1 MTIRIFPSRLPG
13 ELLEKHEHGTLTLH
27 DWMLKN
33 VKDYAEATK
42 HPIAV
47 ELNGKPLPLNEW
59 PLCLLKPE
67 SDIKMFPV
75 PYGTGLEIAAWAAIA
90 VAVASAA
97 YSIYMMST
105 MDKGGG
111 YSSTNGLG
119 LDLNPAKA
127 NTAKLGDAIREL
139 FGRYR
144 IYPDYVVQPVTRFD
158 PNDPTRMI
166 VEMLVCLGVGNIA
179 FTNGDIRVGS
189 SPATSLGAKFS
200 YNVFS
205 PGADVS
211 GDHRSENWFNSTEV
225 GGTSS
230 GSGLDLAQTSPDS
243 SDIDADSMT
252 VSGPLVSF
260 SGLIDDNPPSG
271 GGIGTLPEINT
282 LPDSWVPGAIVTLNA
297 PANYLVSTSSGY
309 SVIASDTLAE
319 LEPYSGMPVTLAIN
333 GADYDLFIAA
343 YTPHQNAVPG
353 VGGTAASLRGNAAPT
368 TYDFSVSGET
378 FDLHWQGI
386 TYTISLVAN
395 YGTMPDMLVAI
406 NGGLTG
412 SGLIAHD
419 DAGVVRIVEISSP
432 WNGGSI
438 TSSALPISVFGG
450 APVFTAGTA
459 STGGSPAITA
469 NVTLAYG
476 SASGE
481 AFSGIPEGTQRMSL
495 AHQGG
500 EYQIIEVDGVS
511 ASVTRLVG
519 GVVDSSWPGFSTRT
533 MIDYSATGISDNDS
547 WMGPFLACPDNEVV
561 NAFEVN
567 FSFPSG
573 ICGFDSKGKK
583 RIRHCEWEI
592 QYRVYGSGAG
602 WTSKQGVYA
611 LQNVNGLGF
620 TERFDLEAPGL
631 VEVRCRRRNEQ
642 GSNNARDSMFWHA
655 LRGRLLARPSSYA
668 GVMLMAATVETGGVL
683 AAQSDRRVSVV
694 GTRIYETGA
703 ARSISGALYHVGNSL
718 GLAMDAEAIDVLE
731 STYWTPGSEYFDYA
745 TGDSI
750 SSLEMLQKIT
760 NAGKSYFLLS
770 DGLASVGREGIK
782 NWSGIIS
789 PHEMTE
795 ELQTTFSA
803 PSADDYDGVDV
814 TYINGTSWAEETVQ
828 CRTPDNPTPMKV
840 EKYTLDGVLDPDR
853 AYRIGMRRLMKYLH
867 QRLGHTTSTELDA
880 LVYQFGDRIL
890 LTDDIPGNKTVSSL
904 VVDMTTDGGQTTFL
918 VTESLDWSFE
928 NPRAILR
935 YQNGSASALLVATRV
950 GDYELTVPWQPAFD
964 DILLDDPCIEPPRL
978 IFCSSTRSFYD
989 AIFDEIGS
997 PSDGTCAITARQYSE
1012 IFYQYDNATYF
1023 GDVS

>member
-1 MTIRIFPSRLPG
+1 MTIRIYPSRLPG
-13 ELLEKHEHGTLTLH
+13 EPLERHEHGTLTLH

-33 VKDYAEATK
+33 VKDYAESTK

-47 ELNGKPLPLNEW
+47 ELNGKPLPPKEW

-189 SPATSLGAKFS
+189 SPATSLGTKFS

-230 GSGLDLAQTSPDS
+230 GSGLDMAQTSPDS
-243 SDIDADSMT
+243 TDITADSMT
-252 VSGPLVSF
+252 VSGPSVTF
-260 SGLIDDNPPSG
+260 SGLHDDNNDDEENA
-271 GGIGTLPEINT
+271 LPE
-282 LPDSWVPGAIVTLNA
+282 SWVEGALVTITA
-297 PANYLVSTSSGY
+297 PANFAVSTSSGF
-309 SVIASDTLAE
+309 SVLASNTLSE
-319 LEPYSGMPVTLAIN
+319 LNPSTGMPVTLEIN
-333 GADYDLFIAA
+333 GSEYDLFIATF
-343 YTPHQNAVPG
+343 TPGQDAVPG
-353 VGGTAASLRGNAAPT
+353 VGGTASVLRGNAAPT
-368 TYDFSVSGET
+368 TYDFSVTSQT
-378 FDLHWQGI
+378 FTLTWQEVA
-386 TYTISLVAN
+386 YTVSLVAN
-395 YGTMPDMLVAI
+395 YGTMSGMLAAI
-406 NGGLTG
+406 NEGING

-419 DAGVVRIVEISSP
+419 DGGVVRIVEISSP
-432 WNGGSI
+432 WRGGSI
-438 TSSALPISVFGG
+438 TSSSLPVSVFGDN
-450 APVFTAGTA
+450 PDFTSGTA
-459 STGGSPAITA
+459 SSGGSPAITS

-476 SASGE
+476 SAAGA
-481 AFSGIPEGTQRMSL
+481 AFSGIPEGTQRLSL
-495 AHQGG
+495 AHRGN
-500 EYQIIEVDGVS
+500 EYRISEADGTTATVQRIIDGAVD
-511 ASVTRLVG
+511 AY
-519 GVVDSSWPGFSTRT
+519 WPGFSPRT
-533 MIDYSATGISDNDS
+533 MIDYAATGINDNNT
-547 WMGPFLACPDNEVV
+547 WMGPFLACPENEVV
-561 NAFEVN
+561 DAFEVN

-592 QYRVYGSGAG
+592 QYRVYGSGTG
-602 WTSKQGVYA
+602 WASKQGVYA

-620 TERFDLEAPGL
+620 TERIDLDSPGL

-668 GVMLMAATVETGGVL
+668 GVTLMAATVETGGVL

-703 ARSISGALYHVGNSL
+703 ARSISGALYHVGDSL
-718 GLAMDAEAIDVLE
+718 GLAMDTEAIDVLE
-731 STYWTPGSEYFDYA
+731 STYWAPGSEYFDYA

-750 SSLEMLQKIT
+750 SALEMLQKIT

-770 DGLASVGREGIK
+770 DGLASVGREGVK
-782 NWSGIIS
+782 NWAGIIS

-814 TYINGTSWAEETVQ
+814 TYINGTTWAEETVQ
-828 CRTPDNPTPMKV
+828 CRTPDNPTPRKV
-840 EKYTLDGVLDPDR
+840 EKYTLDGVLDPNR

-904 VVDMTTDGGQTTFL
+904 VVDMSTDGGQTTFS
-918 VTESLDWSFE
+918 VTEPLDWSFD
-928 NPRAILR
+928 NPRAIVR
-935 YQNGSASALLVATRV
+935 YQDGSASGLLVVTRV
-950 GDYELTVPWQPAFD
+950 GDYELSVPWQASFD
-964 DILLDDPCIEPPRL
+964 DIVLEDPYIEPPRL
-978 IFCSSTRSFYD
+978 IFCNSTRSYYD

-997 PSDGTCAITARQYSE
+997 PSDGTCSITARQYSE
-1012 IFYQYDNATYF
+1012 IFYQYDDAIYPGNVA
-1023 GDVS
+1023 

>member
-1 MTIRIFPSRLPG
+1 MTIRIYPSRLPG
-13 ELLEKHEHGTLTLH
+13 EPLEKHEHGTLTLH

-33 VKDYAEATK
+33 VADYSKAKT

-47 ELNGKPLPLNEW
+47 EVNGQAVPQNEW
-59 PLCLLKPE
+59 ALCLLKPE
-67 SDIKMFPV
+67 SDVKIYPV
-75 PYGTGLEIAAWAAIA
+75 PYGTGLEIAAWVAIS
-90 VAVASAA
+90 VAIASAA

-127 NTAKLGDAIREL
+127 NTAKLGDPIREL

-144 IYPDYVVQPVTRFD
+144 FYPDYVVQPVTRFD
-158 PNDPTRMI
+158 PDDPTRMT
-166 VEMLVCLGVGNIA
+166 VEMLICLGVGDIA

-189 SPATSLGAKFS
+189 SPVTALGSKFT
-200 YNVFS
+200 YNVFP

-211 GDHRSENWFNSTEV
+211 GDRRSENWFNSTEV

-230 GSGLDLAQTSPDS
+230 GSGLDMAQTSPDS
-243 SDIDADSMT
+243 TDITADSMT
-252 VSGPLVSF
+252 VSGASVTF
-260 SGLIDDNPPSG
+260 SGLHDDNNDDEEDA
-271 GGIGTLPEINT
+271 LPE
-282 LPDSWVPGAIVTLNA
+282 SWVEGALVTITA
-297 PANYLVSTSSGY
+297 PANFAISTSSGF
-309 SVIASDTLAE
+309 SVLMSDTLVE
-319 LEPYSGMPVTLAIN
+319 LNPSTGMPVTLEIN
-333 GADYDLFIAA
+333 GSEYDLFIAT
-343 YTPHQNAVPG
+343 YTPGQAAVPG
-353 VGGTAASLRGNAAPT
+353 VGGTAAVLRGNAAPT
-368 TYDFSVSGET
+368 TYDFSITGQT
-378 FDLHWQGI
+378 FTLTWHAT
-386 TYTISLVAN
+386 TYTVSLVAD
-395 YGTMPDMLVAI
+395 YGTMSGLLAAI

-412 SGLIAHD
+412 SGLVAHD
-419 DAGVVRIVEISSP
+419 DGGVVRIVEISSP
-432 WNGGSI
+432 WRGGSI
-438 TSSALPISVFGG
+438 TASPLPVSVFGDS
-450 APVFTAGTA
+450 PEFTAGTA
-459 STGGSPAITA
+459 SSGGTPAITA

-476 SASGE
+476 SAAGA
-481 AFSGIPEGTQRMSL
+481 AFSGIPEGTQRL
-495 AHQGG
+495 ALSHRGN
-500 EYQIIEVDGVS
+500 EYRIAEADGTTATVQRIIDGAVD
-511 ASVTRLVG
+511 AY
-519 GVVDSSWPGFSTRT
+519 WPGFSPRT
-533 MIDYSATGISDNDS
+533 MIDYAATGINDNNT
-547 WMGPFLACPDNEVV
+547 WMGPFLACPENEVV
-561 NAFEVN
+561 DAFEVN

-592 QYRVYGSGAG
+592 QYRVYDSGSG
-602 WTSKQGVYA
+602 WTSRQGVYA

-620 TERFDLEAPGL
+620 TERFNLDVPGL

-668 GVMLMAATVETGGVL
+668 GVTLMAATVETGGVL

-703 ARSISGALYHVGNSL
+703 ARSISGALYHVGDSL
-718 GLAMDAEAIDVLE
+718 GLAIDTEAIDVLE
-731 STYWTPGSEYFDYA
+731 STYWAPGSEYFDYA

-750 SSLEMLQKIT
+750 SALEMLQKIT

-770 DGLASVGREGIK
+770 DGLASVGREGVK
-782 NWSGIIS
+782 NWAGIIS

-814 TYINGTSWAEETVQ
+814 TYINGTTWAEETVQ
-828 CRTPDNPTPMKV
+828 CRTPDNPTPRKV
-840 EKYTLDGVLDPDR
+840 EKYTLDGVLDPNR

-904 VVDMTTDGGQTTFL
+904 VVDMSTDGGQTTFS
-918 VTESLDWSFE
+918 VTEPLDWSFD
-928 NPRAILR
+928 NPRAIVR
-935 YQNGSASALLVATRV
+935 YQDGSASGLLVVTRV
-950 GDYELTVPWQPAFD
+950 GDYELSVPWQASFD
-964 DILLDDPCIEPPRL
+964 DIVLEDPYIEPPRL
-978 IFCSSTRSFYD
+978 IFCNSTRSYYD

-997 PSDGTCAITARQYSE
+997 PSDGTCSITARQYSE
-1012 IFYQYDNATYF
+1012 IFYQYDDAIYPGNVA
-1023 GDVS
+1023 

>member
-1 MTIRIFPSRLPG
+1 MTIRIYPSRLPG
-13 ELLEKHEHGTLTLH
+13 EPLETHEHGSLTLH

-33 VKDYAEATK
+33 VKDYAESTK

-47 ELNGKPLPLNEW
+47 ELNGKPLPPNEW

-189 SPATSLGAKFS
+189 SPATSLGTKFS

-230 GSGLDLAQTSPDS
+230 GSGLDMAQTSPDS
-243 SDIDADSMT
+243 TDITADSMT
-252 VSGPLVSF
+252 VSGPSVTF
-260 SGLIDDNPPSG
+260 SGLHDDNNDDEENA
-271 GGIGTLPEINT
+271 LPE
-282 LPDSWVPGAIVTLNA
+282 SWVEGALVTITA
-297 PANYLVSTSSGY
+297 PANFAVSTSSGF
-309 SVIASDTLAE
+309 SVLASNTLSE
-319 LEPYSGMPVTLAIN
+319 LNPSTGMPVTLEIN
-333 GADYDLFIAA
+333 GSEYDLFIATF
-343 YTPHQNAVPG
+343 TPGQDAVPG
-353 VGGTAASLRGNAAPT
+353 VGGTASVLRGNAAPT
-368 TYDFSVSGET
+368 TYDFSVTSQT
-378 FDLHWQGI
+378 FTLTWQGVA
-386 TYTISLVAN
+386 YTVSLVAN
-395 YGTMPDMLVAI
+395 YGTMSGMLAAI
-406 NGGLTG
+406 NEGITG

-419 DAGVVRIVEISSP
+419 DGGVVRIVEISSP
-432 WNGGSI
+432 WRGGSI
-438 TSSALPISVFGG
+438 TSSSLPVSVFGDN
-450 APVFTAGTA
+450 PDSTSGTA
-459 STGGSPAITA
+459 SSGGSPAITS

-476 SASGE
+476 SASGA
-481 AFSGIPEGTQRMSL
+481 AFSGIPEGTQRLSL
-495 AHQGG
+495 AHRGN
-500 EYQIIEVDGVS
+500 EYRISEADGTTATVQRIIDGAVD
-511 ASVTRLVG
+511 AY
-519 GVVDSSWPGFSTRT
+519 WPGFSPRT
-533 MIDYSATGISDNDS
+533 MIDYAASGINDNNT
-547 WMGPFLACPDNEVV
+547 WMGPFLACPENEVV
-561 NAFEVN
+561 DAFEVN

-592 QYRVYGSGAG
+592 QYRVYGSGTG

-620 TERFDLEAPGL
+620 TERIDLDSPGL

-668 GVMLMAATVETGGVL
+668 GVTLMAATVETGGVL

-703 ARSISGALYHVGNSL
+703 ARSISGALYHVGDSL
-718 GLAMDAEAIDVLE
+718 GLAMDTEAIDVLE
-731 STYWTPGSEYFDYA
+731 STYWAPGSEYFDYA

-750 SSLEMLQKIT
+750 SALEMLQKIT

-770 DGLASVGREGIK
+770 DGLASVGREGVK

-795 ELQTTFSA
+795 ELQTSFSA

-814 TYINGTSWAEETVQ
+814 TYINGTTWAEETVQ
-828 CRTPDNPTPMKV
+828 CRTPDNPTPRKV
-840 EKYTLDGVLDPDR
+840 EKYTLDGVLDPNR

-904 VVDMTTDGGQTTFL
+904 VVDMSTDGGQTTFS
-918 VTESLDWSFE
+918 VTEPLDWSFD
-928 NPRAILR
+928 NPRAIVR
-935 YQNGSASALLVATRV
+935 YQDGSASGLLVVTQV
-950 GDYELTVPWQPAFD
+950 GDYELSVPWQASFD
-964 DILLDDPCIEPPRL
+964 DIVLEDPYIEPPRL
-978 IFCSSTRSFYD
+978 IFCNSTRSYYD

-997 PSDGTCAITARQYSE
+997 PSDGTCSITARQYSE
-1012 IFYQYDNATYF
+1012 IFYQYDDAIYPGNVA
-1023 GDVS
+1023 

>member
-1 MTIRIFPSRLPG
+1 MTIRIYPSRLPG
-13 ELLEKHEHGTLTLH
+13 EPLERHEHGTLTLH

-33 VKDYAEATK
+33 VKDYAESTK

-47 ELNGKPLPLNEW
+47 ELNGKPLPPNEW

-189 SPATSLGAKFS
+189 SPATSLGTKFS

-230 GSGLDLAQTSPDS
+230 GSGLDMAQTSPDS
-243 SDIDADSMT
+243 TDITADSMT
-252 VSGPLVSF
+252 VSGPSVTF
-260 SGLIDDNPPSG
+260 SGLHDDNNDDEENA
-271 GGIGTLPEINT
+271 LPE
-282 LPDSWVPGAIVTLNA
+282 SWVEGALVTITA
-297 PANYLVSTSSGY
+297 PANFAVSTSSGF
-309 SVIASDTLAE
+309 SVLASNTLSE
-319 LEPYSGMPVTLAIN
+319 LNPFTGMPVTLEIN
-333 GADYDLFIAA
+333 GSEYDLFIATF
-343 YTPHQNAVPG
+343 TPGQDAVPG
-353 VGGTAASLRGNAAPT
+353 VGGTASVLRGNAAPT
-368 TYDFSVSGET
+368 TYDFSVTSQT
-378 FDLHWQGI
+378 FTLTWQEVA
-386 TYTISLVAN
+386 YTVSLVAN
-395 YGTMPDMLVAI
+395 YGTMSGLLAAI

-412 SGLIAHD
+412 SGLVAHD
-419 DAGVVRIVEISSP
+419 DGGVVRIVEISSP
-432 WNGGSI
+432 WRGGSI
-438 TSSALPISVFGG
+438 TSSSFPVSVFGDN
-450 APVFTAGTA
+450 PDSTSGTA
-459 STGGSPAITA
+459 SSGGSPAITS

-476 SASGE
+476 SAAGA
-481 AFSGIPEGTQRMSL
+481 AFSGIPEGTQRLSL
-495 AHQGG
+495 AHRGN
-500 EYQIIEVDGVS
+500 EYRISEADGTTATVQRIIDGAVD
-511 ASVTRLVG
+511 AY
-519 GVVDSSWPGFSTRT
+519 WPGFSPRT
-533 MIDYSATGISDNDS
+533 MIDYAATGINDNNT
-547 WMGPFLACPDNEVV
+547 WMGPFLACPENEVV
-561 NAFEVN
+561 DAFEVN

-592 QYRVYGSGAG
+592 QYRVYGSGTG

-620 TERFDLEAPGL
+620 TERIDLDSPGL

-668 GVMLMAATVETGGVL
+668 GVTLMAATVETGGVL

-694 GTRIYETGA
+694 GTRIYATGA
-703 ARSISGALYHVGNSL
+703 ARSISGALYHVGDSL
-718 GLAMDAEAIDVLE
+718 GLAMDTEAIDVLE
-731 STYWTPGSEYFDYA
+731 STYWAPGSEYFDYA

-750 SSLEMLQKIT
+750 SALEMLQKIT

-770 DGLASVGREGIK
+770 DGLASVGREGVK
-782 NWSGIIS
+782 NWAGIIS

-814 TYINGTSWAEETVQ
+814 TYINGTTWAEETVQ
-828 CRTPDNPTPMKV
+828 CRTPDNPTPRKV
-840 EKYTLDGVLDPDR
+840 EKYTLDGVLDPNR

-904 VVDMTTDGGQTTFL
+904 VVDMSTDGGQTTFS
-918 VTESLDWSFE
+918 VTEPLDWSFE
-928 NPRAILR
+928 NPRAIVR
-935 YQNGSASALLVATRV
+935 YQDGSASGLLVVTRV
-950 GDYELTVPWQPAFD
+950 GDYELSVPWQASFD
-964 DILLDDPCIEPPRL
+964 DIVLEDPYIEPPRL
-978 IFCSSTRSFYD
+978 IFCNSTRSYYD

-1012 IFYQYDNATYF
+1012 IFYQYDDAIYPGNVA
-1023 GDVS
+1023 

>member
-1 MTIRIFPSRLPG
+1 MTIRIYPSRLPG
-13 ELLEKHEHGTLTLH
+13 EPLETHEHGSLTLH

-33 VKDYAEATK
+33 VKDYAESTK

-47 ELNGKPLPLNEW
+47 ELNGKPLPPNEW

-189 SPATSLGAKFS
+189 SPATSLGTKFS

-230 GSGLDLAQTSPDS
+230 GSGLDMAQTSPDS
-243 SDIDADSMT
+243 TDITADSMT
-252 VSGPLVSF
+252 VSGPSVTF
-260 SGLIDDNPPSG
+260 SGLHDDNNDDEENA
-271 GGIGTLPEINT
+271 LPE
-282 LPDSWVPGAIVTLNA
+282 SWVEGALVTITA
-297 PANYLVSTSSGY
+297 PANFAVSTSSGF
-309 SVIASDTLAE
+309 SVLASNTLSE
-319 LEPYSGMPVTLAIN
+319 LNPSTGMPVTLEIN
-333 GADYDLFIAA
+333 GSEYDLFIATF
-343 YTPHQNAVPG
+343 TPGQDAVPG
-353 VGGTAASLRGNAAPT
+353 VGGTASVLRGNAAPT
-368 TYDFSVSGET
+368 TYDFSVTSQT
-378 FDLHWQGI
+378 FILTWQGVA
-386 TYTISLVAN
+386 YTVSLVAN
-395 YGTMPDMLVAI
+395 YGTMSGMLAAI

-412 SGLIAHD
+412 SGLVAHD
-419 DAGVVRIVEISSP
+419 DGGVVRIVEISSP
-432 WNGGSI
+432 WRGGSI
-438 TSSALPISVFGG
+438 TSSSLPVSVFGDN
-450 APVFTAGTA
+450 PEFTSGTA
-459 STGGSPAITA
+459 SSGGSPAVTS

-476 SASGE
+476 SAAGA
-481 AFSGIPEGTQRMSL
+481 AFSGIPEGTQRLSL
-495 AHQGG
+495 AHRGN
-500 EYQIIEVDGVS
+500 EYRISEADGTTATVQRIIDGAVD
-511 ASVTRLVG
+511 AY
-519 GVVDSSWPGFSTRT
+519 WPGFSPRT
-533 MIDYSATGISDNDS
+533 MIDYAATGINDNNT
-547 WMGPFLACPDNEVV
+547 WMGPFLACPENEVV
-561 NAFEVN
+561 DAFEVN

-592 QYRVYGSGAG
+592 QYRVYGSGTG

-620 TERFDLEAPGL
+620 TERIDLDSPGL

-668 GVMLMAATVETGGVL
+668 GVTLMAATVETGGVL

-703 ARSISGALYHVGNSL
+703 ARSISGALYHVGDSL
-718 GLAMDAEAIDVLE
+718 GLAMDTEAIDVLE
-731 STYWTPGSEYFDYA
+731 STYWAPGSEYFDYA

-750 SSLEMLQKIT
+750 SALEMLQKIT

-770 DGLASVGREGIK
+770 DGLASVGREGVK
-782 NWSGIIS
+782 NWAGIIS

-814 TYINGTSWAEETVQ
+814 TYINGTTWAEETVQ
-828 CRTPDNPTPMKV
+828 CRTPDNPTPRKV
-840 EKYTLDGVLDPDR
+840 EKYTLDGVLDPNR

-904 VVDMTTDGGQTTFL
+904 VVDMSTDGGQTTFS
-918 VTESLDWSFE
+918 VTEPLDWSFD
-928 NPRAILR
+928 NPRAIVR
-935 YQNGSASALLVATRV
+935 YQDGSASGLLVVTRV
-950 GDYELTVPWQPAFD
+950 GDYELSVPWQASFD
-964 DILLDDPCIEPPRL
+964 DIVLEDPYIEPPRL
-978 IFCSSTRSFYD
+978 IFCNSTRSYYD

-997 PSDGTCAITARQYSE
+997 PSDGTCSITARQYSE
-1012 IFYQYDNATYF
+1012 IFYQYDDAIYPGNVA
-1023 GDVS
+1023 

>member
-1 MTIRIFPSRLPG
+1 MTIRIYPSRLPG
-13 ELLEKHEHGTLTLH
+13 EPLETHEHGSLTLH

-33 VKDYAEATK
+33 VKDYAESTK

-47 ELNGKPLPLNEW
+47 ELNGKPLPPNEW

-189 SPATSLGAKFS
+189 SPATSLGTKFS

-230 GSGLDLAQTSPDS
+230 GSGLDMAQTSPDS
-243 SDIDADSMT
+243 TDITADSMT
-252 VSGPLVSF
+252 VSGPSVTF
-260 SGLIDDNPPSG
+260 SGLHDDNNDDEENA
-271 GGIGTLPEINT
+271 LPE
-282 LPDSWVPGAIVTLNA
+282 SWVEGALVTITA
-297 PANYLVSTSSGY
+297 PANFAVSTSSGF
-309 SVIASDTLAE
+309 SVLASNTLSE
-319 LEPYSGMPVTLAIN
+319 LNPSTGMPVTLEIN
-333 GADYDLFIAA
+333 GSEYDLFIATF
-343 YTPHQNAVPG
+343 TPGQDAVPG
-353 VGGTAASLRGNAAPT
+353 VGGTASVLRGNAAPT
-368 TYDFSVSGET
+368 TYDFSVTSQT
-378 FDLHWQGI
+378 FTLTWQGVA
-386 TYTISLVAN
+386 YTVSLVAN
-395 YGTMPDMLVAI
+395 YGTMSGMLAAI
-406 NGGLTG
+406 NEGITG

-419 DAGVVRIVEISSP
+419 DGGVVRIVEISSP
-432 WNGGSI
+432 WRGGSI
-438 TSSALPISVFGG
+438 TSSSLPVSVFGDN
-450 APVFTAGTA
+450 PDSTSGTA
-459 STGGSPAITA
+459 SSGGSPAITS

-476 SASGE
+476 SASGA
-481 AFSGIPEGTQRMSL
+481 AFSGIPEGTQRLSL
-495 AHQGG
+495 AHRGN
-500 EYQIIEVDGVS
+500 EYRISEADGTTATVQRIIDGAVD
-511 ASVTRLVG
+511 AY
-519 GVVDSSWPGFSTRT
+519 WPGFSPRT
-533 MIDYSATGISDNDS
+533 MIDYAATGINDNNT
-547 WMGPFLACPDNEVV
+547 WMGPFLACPENEVV
-561 NAFEVN
+561 DAFEVN

-592 QYRVYGSGAG
+592 QYRVYGSGTG

-620 TERFDLEAPGL
+620 TERIDLDSPGL

-668 GVMLMAATVETGGVL
+668 GVTLMAATVETGGVL

-703 ARSISGALYHVGNSL
+703 ARSISGALYHVGDSL
-718 GLAMDAEAIDVLE
+718 GLAMDTEAIDVLE
-731 STYWTPGSEYFDYA
+731 STYWAPGSEYFDYA

-750 SSLEMLQKIT
+750 SALEMLQKIT

-770 DGLASVGREGIK
+770 DGLASVGREGVK

-795 ELQTTFSA
+795 ELQTSFSA

-814 TYINGTSWAEETVQ
+814 TYINGTTWAEETVQ
-828 CRTPDNPTPMKV
+828 CRTPDNPTPRKV
-840 EKYTLDGVLDPDR
+840 EKYTLDGVLDPNR

-904 VVDMTTDGGQTTFL
+904 VVDMSTDGGQTTFS
-918 VTESLDWSFE
+918 VTEPLDWSFD
-928 NPRAILR
+928 NPRAIVR
-935 YQNGSASALLVATRV
+935 YQDGSASGLLVVTRV
-950 GDYELTVPWQPAFD
+950 GDYELSVPWQASFD
-964 DILLDDPCIEPPRL
+964 DIVLEDPYIEPPRL
-978 IFCSSTRSFYD
+978 IFCNSTRSYYD

-1012 IFYQYDNATYF
+1012 IFYQYDDAIYPGNVA
-1023 GDVS
+1023 

>member
-13 ELLEKHEHGTLTLH
+13 EPLEKHEHGTLTLH

-33 VKDYAEATK
+33 VKDYSTATT

-47 ELNGKPLPLNEW
+47 EINGKPLPLNQW
-59 PLCLLKPE
+59 PLCLLKAD
-67 SDIKMFPV
+67 SDVRMYPV

-127 NTAKLGDAIREL
+127 NTAKLGDPIREL

-158 PNDPTRMI
+158 PDDPTRMI
-166 VEMLVCLGVGNIA
+166 VEMLICLGVGDIA

-189 SPATSLGAKFS
+189 SPATSLGTKFS
-200 YNVFS
+200 YNVFP

-230 GSGLDLAQTSPDS
+230 GSGLDMAQTSPDS
-243 SDIDADSMT
+243 TDITADSMT
-252 VSGPLVSF
+252 VSGASVTF
-260 SGLIDDNPPSG
+260 SGLHDDNNDDEEDA
-271 GGIGTLPEINT
+271 LPE
-282 LPDSWVPGAIVTLNA
+282 SWVEGALVTIIA
-297 PANYLVSTSSGY
+297 PANFAVSSSSGF
-309 SVIASDTLAE
+309 SVLASDTLIE
-319 LEPYSGMPVTLAIN
+319 LNPSTGMPVTLEIN
-333 GADYDLFIAA
+333 GSEYDLFIAT
-343 YTPHQNAVPG
+343 YTPGQAAVPG
-353 VGGTAASLRGNAAPT
+353 VGGTAAVLRGNAAPT
-368 TYDFSVSGET
+368 TYDFSSAGQT
-378 FDLHWQGI
+378 FTVTWQGA

-395 YGTMPDMLVAI
+395 YGTMSGLLAAI
-406 NGGLTG
+406 NEGITG

-419 DAGVVRIVEISSP
+419 DGGVVRIVELSSP
-432 WNGGSI
+432 WRGGSI
-438 TSSALPISVFGG
+438 TTSSLPVSVFGDT
-450 APVFTAGTA
+450 PEFTAGTA
-459 STGGSPAITA
+459 SSGGTPASTA

-476 SASGE
+476 SAAGA
-481 AFSGIPEGTQRMSL
+481 AFSGIPEGTQRL
-495 AHQGG
+495 ALSHRGN
-500 EYQIIEVDGVS
+500 EYRIAEADGTTATVQRIIDGTVD
-511 ASVTRLVG
+511 AY
-519 GVVDSSWPGFSTRT
+519 WPGFSPRT
-533 MIDYSATGISDNDS
+533 MIDYAATGINDNNT
-547 WMGPFLACPDNEVV
+547 WMGPFLVCPENEVV
-561 NAFEVN
+561 DAFEVN

-592 QYRVYGSGAG
+592 QYRVYGSGSG

-620 TERFDLEAPGL
+620 TERFNLDVPGL

-655 LRGRLLARPSSYA
+655 LRGRLLARPLSYA
-668 GVMLMAATVETGGVL
+668 GVTLMAATVETGGML
-683 AAQSDRRVSVV
+683 AAQSDRRVNVV

-703 ARSISGALYHVGNSL
+703 ARSISGALYHVGRSL

-750 SSLEMLQKIT
+750 SSLEMLQKIA

-770 DGLASVGREGIK
+770 DGLASVGREGVK

-814 TYINGTSWAEETVQ
+814 TYINVTTWAEETVQ
-828 CRTPDNPTPMKV
+828 CRTPNNPTPRKV
-840 EKYTLDGVLDPDR
+840 EKYTLDGVLDPNR

-867 QRLGHTTSTELDA
+867 QRLGHSTSTELEA

-890 LTDDIPGNKTVSSL
+890 LTDDIPGNNTVSTL
-904 VVDMTTDGGQTTFL
+904 VVDMSTGGGQTTFS
-918 VTESLDWSFE
+918 VTEPLDWSFE
-928 NPRAILR
+928 NPRALLR
-935 YQNGSASALLVATRV
+935 YQDGSASGLLVATRV
-950 GDYELTVPWQPAFD
+950 GDYELSVPWQPAFD
-964 DILLDDPCIEPPRL
+964 DILLDEPCIEPPRL
-978 IFCSSTRSFYD
+978 IFCSSMRSYYD

-997 PSDGTCAITARQYSE
+997 PSDGTCSITARQYSE
-1012 IFYQYDNATYF
+1012 IFYQYDNATYP
-1023 GDVS
+1023 GNVA

>member
-1 MTIRIFPSRLPG
+1 MTIRIYPSRLPG
-13 ELLEKHEHGTLTLH
+13 EPLERHEHGTLTLH

-33 VKDYAEATK
+33 VKDYAESTK

-47 ELNGKPLPLNEW
+47 ELNGKPLPPNEW

-189 SPATSLGAKFS
+189 SPATSLGTKFS

-230 GSGLDLAQTSPDS
+230 GSGLDMAQTSPDS
-243 SDIDADSMT
+243 TDITADSMT
-252 VSGPLVSF
+252 VSGPSVTF
-260 SGLIDDNPPSG
+260 SGLHDDNNDDEENA
-271 GGIGTLPEINT
+271 LPE
-282 LPDSWVPGAIVTLNA
+282 SWVEGALVTITA
-297 PANYLVSTSSGY
+297 PANFAVSTSSGF
-309 SVIASDTLAE
+309 SVLASNTLSE
-319 LEPYSGMPVTLAIN
+319 LDPFTGMPVTLEIN
-333 GADYDLFIAA
+333 GSEYDLFIATF
-343 YTPHQNAVPG
+343 TPGQDAVPG
-353 VGGTAASLRGNAAPT
+353 VGGTASVLRGNAAPT
-368 TYDFSVSGET
+368 TYDFSVTSQT
-378 FDLHWQGI
+378 FTLTWQEVA
-386 TYTISLVAN
+386 YTVSLVAN
-395 YGTMPDMLVAI
+395 YGTMSGMLAAI
-406 NGGLTG
+406 NEGITG

-419 DAGVVRIVEISSP
+419 DGGVVRIVEISSP
-432 WNGGSI
+432 WRGGSI
-438 TSSALPISVFGG
+438 TSSSLPVSVFGDN
-450 APVFTAGTA
+450 PDFTSGTA
-459 STGGSPAITA
+459 SSGGSPAITS

-476 SASGE
+476 SAAGA
-481 AFSGIPEGTQRMSL
+481 AFSGIPEGTQRLSL
-495 AHQGG
+495 AHRGN
-500 EYQIIEVDGVS
+500 EYRISEADGTTATVQRIIDGAVD
-511 ASVTRLVG
+511 AY
-519 GVVDSSWPGFSTRT
+519 WPGFSPRT
-533 MIDYSATGISDNDS
+533 MIDYAATGINDNNT
-547 WMGPFLACPDNEVV
+547 WMGPFLACPENEVV
-561 NAFEVN
+561 DAFEVN

-592 QYRVYGSGAG
+592 QYRVYGSGTG
-602 WTSKQGVYA
+602 WASKQGVYA

-620 TERFDLEAPGL
+620 TERIDLDSPGL

-642 GSNNARDSMFWHA
+642 GSNNARDSMFWHV

-668 GVMLMAATVETGGVL
+668 GVTLMAATVETGGVL

-703 ARSISGALYHVGNSL
+703 ARSISGALYHVGDSL
-718 GLAMDAEAIDVLE
+718 GLAMDTEAIDVLE
-731 STYWTPGSEYFDYA
+731 STYWAPGSEYFDYA

-750 SSLEMLQKIT
+750 SALEMLQKIT

-770 DGLASVGREGIK
+770 DGLASVGREGVK
-782 NWSGIIS
+782 NWAGIIS

-814 TYINGTSWAEETVQ
+814 TYINGTTWAEETVQ
-828 CRTPDNPTPMKV
+828 CRTPDNPTPRKV
-840 EKYTLDGVLDPDR
+840 EKYTLDGVLDPNR

-904 VVDMTTDGGQTTFL
+904 VVDMSTDGGQTTFS
-918 VTESLDWSFE
+918 VTEPLDWSF
-928 NPRAILR
+928 
-935 YQNGSASALLVATRV
+935 
-950 GDYELTVPWQPAFD
+950 
-964 DILLDDPCIEPPRL
+964 
-978 IFCSSTRSFYD
+978 
-989 AIFDEIGS
+989 
-997 PSDGTCAITARQYSE
+997 
-1012 IFYQYDNATYF
+1012 
-1023 GDVS
+1023 

>member
-1 MTIRIFPSRLPG
+1 MTIRIYPSRLPG
-13 ELLEKHEHGTLTLH
+13 EPLETHEHGSLTLH

-33 VKDYAEATK
+33 VKDYAESTK

-47 ELNGKPLPLNEW
+47 ELNGKPLPPNEW

-75 PYGTGLEIAAWAAIA
+75 PYGTGLEIAAWAAIV

-189 SPATSLGAKFS
+189 SPATSLGTKFS

-230 GSGLDLAQTSPDS
+230 GSGLDMAQTSPDS
-243 SDIDADSMT
+243 TDITADSMT
-252 VSGPLVSF
+252 VSGPSVTF
-260 SGLIDDNPPSG
+260 SGLHDDNNDDEENA
-271 GGIGTLPEINT
+271 LPE
-282 LPDSWVPGAIVTLNA
+282 SWVEGALVTITA
-297 PANYLVSTSSGY
+297 PANFAVSTSSGF
-309 SVIASDTLAE
+309 SVLASNTLSE
-319 LEPYSGMPVTLAIN
+319 LNPSTGMPVTLEIN
-333 GADYDLFIAA
+333 GSEYDLFIATF
-343 YTPHQNAVPG
+343 TPGQDAVPG
-353 VGGTAASLRGNAAPT
+353 VGGTASMLRGNAAPT
-368 TYDFSVSGET
+368 TYDFSVTSQT
-378 FDLHWQGI
+378 FTLTWQGVV
-386 TYTISLVAN
+386 YTVSLVAN
-395 YGTMPDMLVAI
+395 YGTMSGMLAAI
-406 NGGLTG
+406 NEGITG

-419 DAGVVRIVEISSP
+419 DGGVVRIVEISSP
-432 WNGGSI
+432 WRGGSI
-438 TSSALPISVFGG
+438 TSSSLPVSVFGDN
-450 APVFTAGTA
+450 PDSTSGTA
-459 STGGSPAITA
+459 SSGGSPAITS

-476 SASGE
+476 SAAGA
-481 AFSGIPEGTQRMSL
+481 AFSGIPEGTQRLSL
-495 AHQGG
+495 AHRGN
-500 EYQIIEVDGVS
+500 EYRISEADGTTATVQRIIDGAVD
-511 ASVTRLVG
+511 AY
-519 GVVDSSWPGFSTRT
+519 WPGFSPRT
-533 MIDYSATGISDNDS
+533 MIDYAATGINDNNT
-547 WMGPFLACPDNEVV
+547 WMGPFLACPENEVV
-561 NAFEVN
+561 DAFEVN

-592 QYRVYGSGAG
+592 QYRVYGSGTG

-611 LQNVNGLGF
+611 QQNVNGLGF
-620 TERFDLEAPGL
+620 TERIDLDSPGL

-668 GVMLMAATVETGGVL
+668 GVTLMAATVETGGVL

-703 ARSISGALYHVGNSL
+703 ARSISGALYHVGDSL
-718 GLAMDAEAIDVLE
+718 GLAMDTEAIDVLE

-750 SSLEMLQKIT
+750 SALEMLQKIT

-770 DGLASVGREGIK
+770 DGLASVGREGVK

-795 ELQTTFSA
+795 ELQTSFSA

-814 TYINGTSWAEETVQ
+814 TYINGTTWAEETVQ
-828 CRTPDNPTPMKV
+828 CRTPDNPTPLKV

-904 VVDMTTDGGQTTFL
+904 VVDMTTEGGQTTFA
-918 VTESLDWSFE
+918 VTEPLDWSFE

-935 YQNGSASALLVATRV
+935 YQDGSASALLVATRV
-950 GDYELTVPWQPAFD
+950 GDYELSVPWQVDFD
-964 DILLDDPCIEPPRL
+964 NILLDDPCIEPPRL
-978 IFCSSTRSFYD
+978 IFCSSTRSYYD

-1012 IFYQYDNATYF
+1012 IFYQYDNATYPD
-1023 GDVS
+1023 DVA

>member
-1 MTIRIFPSRLPG
+1 MTIRIYPSRLPG
-13 ELLEKHEHGTLTLH
+13 EPLERHEHGTLTLH

-33 VKDYAEATK
+33 VKDYAESTK

-47 ELNGKPLPLNEW
+47 ELNGKPLPPNEW

-189 SPATSLGAKFS
+189 SPATSLGTKFS

-230 GSGLDLAQTSPDS
+230 GSGLDMAQTSPDS
-243 SDIDADSMT
+243 TDITADSMT
-252 VSGPLVSF
+252 VSGPSVTF
-260 SGLIDDNPPSG
+260 SGLHDDNNDDEENA
-271 GGIGTLPEINT
+271 LPE
-282 LPDSWVPGAIVTLNA
+282 SWVEGALVTITA
-297 PANYLVSTSSGY
+297 PANFAVSTSSGF
-309 SVIASDTLAE
+309 SVLASNTLSE
-319 LEPYSGMPVTLAIN
+319 LNPFTGMPVTLEIN
-333 GADYDLFIAA
+333 GSEYDLFIATF
-343 YTPHQNAVPG
+343 TPGQDAVPG
-353 VGGTAASLRGNAAPT
+353 VGGTASVLRGNAAPT
-368 TYDFSVSGET
+368 TYDFSVTSQT
-378 FDLHWQGI
+378 FTLTWQGVA
-386 TYTISLVAN
+386 YTVSLVAN
-395 YGTMPDMLVAI
+395 YGTMSGMLAAI
-406 NGGLTG
+406 NEGITG

-419 DAGVVRIVEISSP
+419 DGGVVRIVEISSP
-432 WNGGSI
+432 WRGGSI
-438 TSSALPISVFGG
+438 TSSSLPVSVFGDN
-450 APVFTAGTA
+450 PDSTSGTA
-459 STGGSPAITA
+459 SSGGSPAITST
-469 NVTLAYG
+469 VTLAYG
-476 SASGE
+476 SAAGA
-481 AFSGIPEGTQRMSL
+481 AFSGIPEGTQRLSL
-495 AHQGG
+495 AHRGN
-500 EYQIIEVDGVS
+500 EYRISEADGTTATVQRIIDGAVD
-511 ASVTRLVG
+511 AY
-519 GVVDSSWPGFSTRT
+519 WPGFSPRT
-533 MIDYSATGISDNDS
+533 MIDYAATGINDNNT
-547 WMGPFLACPDNEVV
+547 WMGPFLACPENEVV
-561 NAFEVN
+561 DAFEVN

-592 QYRVYGSGAG
+592 QYRVYGSGTG

-620 TERFDLEAPGL
+620 TERIDLDSPGL

-668 GVMLMAATVETGGVL
+668 GVTLMAATVETGGVL

-703 ARSISGALYHVGNSL
+703 ARSISGALYHVGDSL
-718 GLAMDAEAIDVLE
+718 GLAMDTEAIDVLE
-731 STYWTPGSEYFDYA
+731 STYWAPGSEYFDYA

-750 SSLEMLQKIT
+750 SALEMLQKIT

-770 DGLASVGREGIK
+770 DGLASVGREGVK

-795 ELQTTFSA
+795 ELQTSFSA

-814 TYINGTSWAEETVQ
+814 TYINGTTWAEETVQ
-828 CRTPDNPTPMKV
+828 CRTPDNPTPRKV
-840 EKYTLDGVLDPDR
+840 EKYTLDGVLDPNR

-904 VVDMTTDGGQTTFL
+904 VVDMSTDGGQTTFS
-918 VTESLDWSFE
+918 VTEPLDWSFE
-928 NPRAILR
+928 NPRAIVR
-935 YQNGSASALLVATRV
+935 YQDGSASGLLVVTRV
-950 GDYELTVPWQPAFD
+950 GDYELSVPWQASFD
-964 DILLDDPCIEPPRL
+964 DIVLEDPYIEPPRL
-978 IFCSSTRSFYD
+978 IFCNSTRSYYD

-1012 IFYQYDNATYF
+1012 IFYQYDDAIYPGNVA
-1023 GDVS
+1023 

>member
-13 ELLEKHEHGTLTLH
+13 EPLEKHEHGTLTLH

-33 VKDYAEATK
+33 VAEYSKATK
-42 HPIAV
+42 HQIAV
-47 ELNGKPLPLNEW
+47 ELNGKPLPPNEW

-67 SDIKMFPV
+67 SDVKMFPV
-75 PYGTGLEIAAWAAIA
+75 PYGTGLEIAAWAAVA

-127 NTAKLGDAIREL
+127 NTAKLGDPIREL

-189 SPATSLGAKFS
+189 SPATSLGSKFS
-200 YNVFS
+200 YNVFP

-230 GSGLDLAQTSPDS
+230 GSGLDMAQTSPDS
-243 SDIDADSMT
+243 TDITADSMT
-252 VSGPLVSF
+252 VSGASVTF
-260 SGLIDDNPPSG
+260 SGLHDDNNDDEEDA
-271 GGIGTLPEINT
+271 LPE
-282 LPDSWVPGAIVTLNA
+282 SWVEGALVTIIA
-297 PANYLVSTSSGY
+297 PANFAVSTSSGF
-309 SVIASDTLAE
+309 SVLASDTLME
-319 LEPYSGMPVTLAIN
+319 LNPSTGMPVTLEIN
-333 GADYDLFIAA
+333 GSEYDLFIAT
-343 YTPHQNAVPG
+343 YTPGQAAVPG
-353 VGGTAASLRGNAAPT
+353 VGGTAAVLRGNAAPT
-368 TYDFSVSGET
+368 TYDFSVTGQT
-378 FDLHWQGI
+378 FTLAWQGA

-395 YGTMPDMLVAI
+395 YGTMSGLLSAI
-406 NGGLTG
+406 NEGITG

-419 DAGVVRIVEISSP
+419 DGGVVRIVEISSP
-432 WNGGSI
+432 WRGGSI
-438 TSSALPISVFGG
+438 TTSSLPVSVFGDM
-450 APVFTAGTA
+450 PEFTAGTA
-459 STGGSPAITA
+459 SSGGTPAITA

-476 SASGE
+476 SAAGA
-481 AFSGIPEGTQRMSL
+481 AFSGIPEGTQRL
-495 AHQGG
+495 ALSHRGN
-500 EYQIIEVDGVS
+500 EYRIAEADGTTATVQRIIDGAVD
-511 ASVTRLVG
+511 AY
-519 GVVDSSWPGFSTRT
+519 WPGFSPRT
-533 MIDYSATGISDNDS
+533 MIDYAATGINDNNT
-547 WMGPFLACPDNEVV
+547 WMGPFLACPENEVV
-561 NAFEVN
+561 DAFEVN

-592 QYRVYGSGAG
+592 QYRVYGSGSG

-620 TERFDLEAPGL
+620 TERFNLDVPGL

-655 LRGRLLARPSSYA
+655 LRGRLLARPLSYA
-668 GVMLMAATVETGGVL
+668 GVTLMAATVETGGVL
-683 AAQSDRRVSVV
+683 AAQSDRRVNVV

-703 ARSISGALYHVGNSL
+703 ARSISGALYHVGRSL

-814 TYINGTSWAEETVQ
+814 TYINGTTWAEETVQ
-828 CRTPDNPTPMKV
+828 CRTPNNPTPRKV
-840 EKYTLDGVLDPDR
+840 EKYTLDGVLDPNR

-867 QRLGHTTSTELDA
+867 QRLGHSTSTELEA

-890 LTDDIPGNKTVSSL
+890 LTDDIPGNNTVSTL
-904 VVDMTTDGGQTTFL
+904 VVDMSTGGGQTTFL
-918 VTESLDWSFE
+918 VTEPLDWSFE
-928 NPRAILR
+928 NPRALLR
-935 YQNGSASALLVATRV
+935 YQDGSASGLLVATRV

-978 IFCSSTRSFYD
+978 IFCSSTRSYYD

-997 PSDGTCAITARQYSE
+997 PSDGTCSITARQYSE
-1012 IFYQYDNATYF
+1012 IFYQYDDAIYPGNVA
-1023 GDVS
+1023 

>member
-1 MTIRIFPSRLPG
+1 MTIRIYPSRLPG
-13 ELLEKHEHGTLTLH
+13 EPLERHEHGTLTFH

-33 VKDYAEATK
+33 VKDYSTATT

-47 ELNGKPLPLNEW
+47 EINGKPLPLNQW
-59 PLCLLKPE
+59 PLCLLKAD
-67 SDIKMFPV
+67 SDIRMYPV

-111 YSSTNGLG
+111 YSSSNGLG

-127 NTAKLGDAIREL
+127 NTAKLGDPIREL

-166 VEMLVCLGVGNIA
+166 VEMLICLGVGDIA

-189 SPATSLGAKFS
+189 SPATSLGSKFS
-200 YNVFS
+200 YNAFS

-230 GSGLDLAQTSPDS
+230 GSGLDMAQTSPDS
-243 SDIDADSMT
+243 TDITADSMT
-252 VSGPLVSF
+252 VSGASVTF
-260 SGLIDDNPPSG
+260 SGLHDDNNDDEENA
-271 GGIGTLPEINT
+271 LPG
-282 LPDSWVPGAIVTLNA
+282 SWIEGALVTITA
-297 PANYLVSTSSGY
+297 PANFAVSTSSGF
-309 SVIASDTLAE
+309 SVLASDTLAE
-319 LEPYSGMPVTLAIN
+319 LNPVAGMPITLEIN
-333 GADYDLFIAA
+333 GAEYDLFIAS
-343 YTPHQNAVPG
+343 YTPGQAAVPG
-353 VGGTAASLRGNAAPT
+353 VGGTAAVLRGNAAPT
-368 TYDFSVSGET
+368 TYDFSVSTQT
-378 FDLHWQGI
+378 FTLTWQAT
-386 TYTISLVAN
+386 TYTVSLVAD
-395 YGTMPDMLVAI
+395 YTTMSGLLEAI

-412 SGLIAHD
+412 SGLVAHD
-419 DAGVVRIVEISSP
+419 DSGVVRIDELSSP
-432 WNGGSI
+432 WRGGSI
-438 TSSALPISVFGG
+438 TTSSLPVSVFGDT
-450 APVFTAGTA
+450 PEFIAGTA
-459 STGGSPAITA
+459 SSGGTPAVTA

-476 SASGE
+476 SAVGT
-481 AFSGIPEGTQRMSL
+481 AFSGIPEGTQRL
-495 AHQGG
+495 ALSHRGN
-500 EYQIIEVDGVS
+500 EYRIAEADGTTATVQRVVNGAVD
-511 ASVTRLVG
+511 L
-519 GVVDSSWPGFSTRT
+519 SWPGFLPRT
-533 MIDYSATGISDNDS
+533 MIDYAATGINDNNT
-547 WMGPFLACPDNEVV
+547 WMGPFLVCPENEVV
-561 NAFEVN
+561 DAFEVN

-592 QYRVYGSGAG
+592 QYRVYGSGTG

-620 TERFDLEAPGL
+620 TERFELESPGL

-668 GVMLMAATVETGGVL
+668 GVTLMAATVETGGVL

-694 GTRIYETGA
+694 GTRVYDTGA
-703 ARSISGALYHVGNSL
+703 ARSISGALYHVGRSL

-750 SSLEMLQKIT
+750 SALEMLQKIT

-814 TYINGTSWAEETVQ
+814 TYINGTTWAEETVQ

-904 VVDMTTDGGQTTFL
+904 VVDMTTEGGQTTFL
-918 VTESLDWSFE
+918 VTEPLDWSFE

-935 YQNGSASALLVATRV
+935 YQDGSASGLLVATRV
-950 GDYELTVPWQPAFD
+950 GDYELSVPWQPAFD
-964 DILLDDPCIEPPRL
+964 DILLDDPYIEPPRL
-978 IFCSSTRSFYD
+978 IFCSSTRSYYD

-997 PSDGTCAITARQYSE
+997 PADGTCAITARQYSE
-1012 IFYQYDNATYF
+1012 IFYQYDNAIYL
-1023 GDVS
+1023 GDVA

>member
-1 MTIRIFPSRLPG
+1 MTIRIYPSRLPG
-13 ELLEKHEHGTLTLH
+13 EPLERHEHGTLTLH

-33 VKDYAEATK
+33 VKDYAESTK

-47 ELNGKPLPLNEW
+47 ELNGKPLPPKEW

-144 IYPDYVVQPVTRFD
+144 IYPDYVVQPVTRFA

-189 SPATSLGAKFS
+189 SPATSLGTKFS

-230 GSGLDLAQTSPDS
+230 GSGLDMAQTSPDS
-243 SDIDADSMT
+243 TDITADSMT
-252 VSGPLVSF
+252 VSGPSVTF
-260 SGLIDDNPPSG
+260 SGLHDDNNDDEENA
-271 GGIGTLPEINT
+271 LPE
-282 LPDSWVPGAIVTLNA
+282 SWVEGALVTITA
-297 PANYLVSTSSGY
+297 PANFAVSTSSGF
-309 SVIASDTLAE
+309 SVLASNTLSE
-319 LEPYSGMPVTLAIN
+319 LNPFTGMPVTLEIN
-333 GADYDLFIAA
+333 GSEYDLFIATF
-343 YTPHQNAVPG
+343 TPGQDAVPG
-353 VGGTAASLRGNAAPT
+353 VGGTASVLRGNAAPT
-368 TYDFSVSGET
+368 TYDFSVTSQT
-378 FDLHWQGI
+378 FTLTWQGVA
-386 TYTISLVAN
+386 YTVSLVAN
-395 YGTMPDMLVAI
+395 YGTMSGMLAAI
-406 NGGLTG
+406 NEGITG

-419 DAGVVRIVEISSP
+419 DGGVVRIVEISSP
-432 WNGGSI
+432 WRGGSI
-438 TSSALPISVFGG
+438 TSSSLPVSVFGDN
-450 APVFTAGTA
+450 PDFTSGTA
-459 STGGSPAITA
+459 SSGGSPAITS

-476 SASGE
+476 SAAGA
-481 AFSGIPEGTQRMSL
+481 AFSGIPEGTQRLSL
-495 AHQGG
+495 AHRGN
-500 EYQIIEVDGVS
+500 EYRISEADGTTATVQRIIDGAVD
-511 ASVTRLVG
+511 AY
-519 GVVDSSWPGFSTRT
+519 WPGFSPRT
-533 MIDYSATGISDNDS
+533 MIDYAATGINDNNT
-547 WMGPFLACPDNEVV
+547 WMGPFLACPENEVV
-561 NAFEVN
+561 DAFEVN

-592 QYRVYGSGAG
+592 QYRVYGSGTG
-602 WTSKQGVYA
+602 WASKQGVYA

-620 TERFDLEAPGL
+620 TERIDLDSPGL

-668 GVMLMAATVETGGVL
+668 GVTLMAATVETGGVL

-703 ARSISGALYHVGNSL
+703 ARSISGALYHVGDSL
-718 GLAMDAEAIDVLE
+718 GLAMDTEAIDVLE
-731 STYWTPGSEYFDYA
+731 STYWAPGSEYFDYA

-750 SSLEMLQKIT
+750 SALEMLQKIT

-770 DGLASVGREGIK
+770 DGLASVGREGVK

-814 TYINGTSWAEETVQ
+814 TYINGTTWAEETVQ
-828 CRTPDNPTPMKV
+828 CRTPDNPTPRKV
-840 EKYTLDGVLDPDR
+840 EKYTLDGVLDPNR

-904 VVDMTTDGGQTTFL
+904 VVDMSTDGGQTTFS
-918 VTESLDWSFE
+918 VTEPLDWSFE
-928 NPRAILR
+928 NPRAIVR
-935 YQNGSASALLVATRV
+935 YQDGSASGLLVVTRV
-950 GDYELTVPWQPAFD
+950 GDYELSVPWQASFD
-964 DILLDDPCIEPPRL
+964 DIVLEDPYIEPPRL
-978 IFCSSTRSFYD
+978 IFCNSTRSYYD

-997 PSDGTCAITARQYSE
+997 PSDGTCSITARQYSE
-1012 IFYQYDNATYF
+1012 IFYQYDDAIYPGNVA
-1023 GDVS
+1023 

>member
-1 MTIRIFPSRLPG
+1 MTIRIYPSRLPG
-13 ELLEKHEHGTLTLH
+13 EPLERHEHGTLTLH

-33 VKDYAEATK
+33 VKDYAESTK

-47 ELNGKPLPLNEW
+47 ELNGKPLPPNEW

-189 SPATSLGAKFS
+189 SPATSLGTKFS

-230 GSGLDLAQTSPDS
+230 GSGLDMAQTSPDS
-243 SDIDADSMT
+243 TDITADSMT
-252 VSGPLVSF
+252 VSGPSVTF
-260 SGLIDDNPPSG
+260 SGLHDDNNDDEENA
-271 GGIGTLPEINT
+271 LPE
-282 LPDSWVPGAIVTLNA
+282 SWVEGALVTITA
-297 PANYLVSTSSGY
+297 PANFAVSTSSGF
-309 SVIASDTLAE
+309 SVLASNTLSE
-319 LEPYSGMPVTLAIN
+319 LNPFTGMPVTLEIN
-333 GADYDLFIAA
+333 GSEYDLFIATF
-343 YTPHQNAVPG
+343 TPGQDAVPG
-353 VGGTAASLRGNAAPT
+353 VGGTASVLRGNAAPT
-368 TYDFSVSGET
+368 TYDFSVTSQT
-378 FDLHWQGI
+378 FTLTWQGVA
-386 TYTISLVAN
+386 YTVSLVAN
-395 YGTMPDMLVAI
+395 YGTMSGMLAAI
-406 NGGLTG
+406 NEGITG

-419 DAGVVRIVEISSP
+419 DGGVVRIVEISSP
-432 WNGGSI
+432 WRGGSI
-438 TSSALPISVFGG
+438 TSSSLPVSVFGDN
-450 APVFTAGTA
+450 PDFTSGTA
-459 STGGSPAITA
+459 SSGGSPAITS

-476 SASGE
+476 SAAGA
-481 AFSGIPEGTQRMSL
+481 AFSGIPEGTQRLSL
-495 AHQGG
+495 AHRGN
-500 EYQIIEVDGVS
+500 EYRISEADGTTATVQRIIDGAVD
-511 ASVTRLVG
+511 AY
-519 GVVDSSWPGFSTRT
+519 WPGFSPRT
-533 MIDYSATGISDNDS
+533 MIDYAATGINDNNT
-547 WMGPFLACPDNEVV
+547 WMGPFLACPENEVV
-561 NAFEVN
+561 DAFEVN

-592 QYRVYGSGAG
+592 QYRVYGSGTG
-602 WTSKQGVYA
+602 WASKQGVYA

-620 TERFDLEAPGL
+620 TERIDLDSPGL

-668 GVMLMAATVETGGVL
+668 GVTLMAATVETGGVL

-703 ARSISGALYHVGNSL
+703 ARSISGALYHVGDSL
-718 GLAMDAEAIDVLE
+718 GLAMDTEAIDVLE
-731 STYWTPGSEYFDYA
+731 STYWAPGSEYFDYA

-750 SSLEMLQKIT
+750 SALEMLQKIT

-770 DGLASVGREGIK
+770 DGLASVGREGVK
-782 NWSGIIS
+782 NWAGIIS

-814 TYINGTSWAEETVQ
+814 TYINGTTWAEETVQ
-828 CRTPDNPTPMKV
+828 CRTPDNPTPRKV
-840 EKYTLDGVLDPDR
+840 EKYTLDGVLDPNR

-904 VVDMTTDGGQTTFL
+904 VVDMSTDGGQTTFS
-918 VTESLDWSFE
+918 VTEPLDWSFD
-928 NPRAILR
+928 NPRAIVR
-935 YQNGSASALLVATRV
+935 YQDGSASGLLVVTRV
-950 GDYELTVPWQPAFD
+950 GDYELSVPWQASFD
-964 DILLDDPCIEPPRL
+964 DIVLEDPYIEPPRL
-978 IFCSSTRSFYD
+978 IFCNSTRSYYD

-997 PSDGTCAITARQYSE
+997 PSDGTCSITARQYSE
-1012 IFYQYDNATYF
+1012 IFYQYDDAIYPGNVA
-1023 GDVS
+1023 

>member
-13 ELLEKHEHGTLTLH
+13 EPLEKHEHGTLTLH

-47 ELNGKPLPLNEW
+47 ELNGKPLPLNQW
-59 PLCLLKPE
+59 PLCLLKAD
-67 SDIKMFPV
+67 SDVRMYPV
-75 PYGTGLEIAAWAAIA
+75 PYGTGLEIAAWAAIS
-90 VAVASAA
+90 VAIASAA

-127 NTAKLGDAIREL
+127 NTAKLGDPIREL

-144 IYPDYVVQPVTRFD
+144 VYPDYVVQPVTRFD

-189 SPATSLGAKFS
+189 SPATSLGTKFS

-205 PGADVS
+205 PGSDVS
-211 GDHRSENWFNSTEV
+211 GDRRSENWFNSTEV

-230 GSGLDLAQTSPDS
+230 GSGLDMAQTSPDS
-243 SDIDADSMT
+243 TDITADSMT
-252 VSGPLVSF
+252 VSGPSVTF
-260 SGLIDDNPPSG
+260 SGLHDDNNDDEENA
-271 GGIGTLPEINT
+271 LPE
-282 LPDSWVPGAIVTLNA
+282 SWVEGALVTITA
-297 PANYLVSTSSGY
+297 PANFAVSTSSGF
-309 SVIASDTLAE
+309 SVLASNTLSE
-319 LEPYSGMPVTLAIN
+319 LNPFTGMPVTLEIN
-333 GADYDLFIAA
+333 GSEYDLFIATF
-343 YTPHQNAVPG
+343 TPGQDAVPG
-353 VGGTAASLRGNAAPT
+353 VGGTASVLRGNAAPT
-368 TYDFSVSGET
+368 TYDFSVTSQT
-378 FDLHWQGI
+378 FTLTWQGVA
-386 TYTISLVAN
+386 YTVSLVAN
-395 YGTMPDMLVAI
+395 YGTMSGMLAAI
-406 NGGLTG
+406 NEGITG

-419 DAGVVRIVEISSP
+419 DGGVVRIVEISSP
-432 WNGGSI
+432 WRGGSI
-438 TSSALPISVFGG
+438 TSSSLPVSVFGDN
-450 APVFTAGTA
+450 PDSTSGTA
-459 STGGSPAITA
+459 SSGGSPAITS

-476 SASGE
+476 SAAGA
-481 AFSGIPEGTQRMSL
+481 AFSGIPEGTQRLSL
-495 AHQGG
+495 AHRGN
-500 EYQIIEVDGVS
+500 EYRISEADGTTATVQRIIDGAVD
-511 ASVTRLVG
+511 AY
-519 GVVDSSWPGFSTRT
+519 WPGFSPRT
-533 MIDYSATGISDNDS
+533 MIDYAATGINDNNT
-547 WMGPFLACPDNEVV
+547 WMGPFLACPENEVV
-561 NAFEVN
+561 DAFEVN

-592 QYRVYGSGAG
+592 QYRVYGSGTG

-620 TERFDLEAPGL
+620 TERIDLDSPGL

-668 GVMLMAATVETGGVL
+668 GVTLMAATVETGGVL

-703 ARSISGALYHVGNSL
+703 ARSISGALYHVGDSL
-718 GLAMDAEAIDVLE
+718 GLAMDTEAIDVLE
-731 STYWTPGSEYFDYA
+731 STYWAPGSEYFDYA

-750 SSLEMLQKIT
+750 SALEMLQKIT

-770 DGLASVGREGIK
+770 DGLASVGREGVK

-795 ELQTTFSA
+795 ELQTSFSA

-814 TYINGTSWAEETVQ
+814 TYINGTTWAEETVQ
-828 CRTPDNPTPMKV
+828 CRTPDNPTPRKV
-840 EKYTLDGVLDPDR
+840 EKYTLDGVLDPNR

-904 VVDMTTDGGQTTFL
+904 VVDMSTDGGQTTFS
-918 VTESLDWSFE
+918 VTEPLDWSFD
-928 NPRAILR
+928 NPRAIVR
-935 YQNGSASALLVATRV
+935 YQDGSASGLLVVTRV
-950 GDYELTVPWQPAFD
+950 GDYELSVPWQASFD
-964 DILLDDPCIEPPRL
+964 DIVLEDPYIEPPRL
-978 IFCSSTRSFYD
+978 IFCNSTRSYYD

-997 PSDGTCAITARQYSE
+997 PSDGTCSITARQYSE
-1012 IFYQYDNATYF
+1012 IFYQYDDAIYPGNVA
-1023 GDVS
+1023 

>member
-13 ELLEKHEHGTLTLH
+13 EPLEKHEHGTLTLH

-33 VKDYAEATK
+33 VKDYATATK

-47 ELNGKPLPLNEW
+47 ELNGKPLPSNEW

-189 SPATSLGAKFS
+189 SPATSLGTKFS

-205 PGADVS
+205 PGGDVS

-230 GSGLDLAQTSPDS
+230 GSGLDMAQTSPDS
-243 SDIDADSMT
+243 TDITADSMT
-252 VSGPLVSF
+252 VSGPSVTF
-260 SGLIDDNPPSG
+260 SGLHDDNNDDEENA
-271 GGIGTLPEINT
+271 LPE
-282 LPDSWVPGAIVTLNA
+282 SWVEGALVTITA
-297 PANYLVSTSSGY
+297 PANFAVSTSSGF
-309 SVIASDTLAE
+309 SVLASNTLSE
-319 LEPYSGMPVTLAIN
+319 LNPSTGMPVTLEIN
-333 GADYDLFIAA
+333 GSEYDLFIATF
-343 YTPHQNAVPG
+343 TPGQDAVPG
-353 VGGTAASLRGNAAPT
+353 VGGTASVLRGNGAPT
-368 TYDFSVSGET
+368 TYDFSVTSQT
-378 FDLHWQGI
+378 FTLTWQGVV
-386 TYTISLVAN
+386 YTVSLVAN
-395 YGTMPDMLVAI
+395 YGTMSGMLAAI
-406 NGGLTG
+406 NEGITG

-419 DAGVVRIVEISSP
+419 DGGVVRIVEISSP
-432 WNGGSI
+432 WRGGSI
-438 TSSALPISVFGG
+438 TSSSLPVSVFGDN
-450 APVFTAGTA
+450 PDSTSGTA
-459 STGGSPAITA
+459 SSGGSPAITS

-476 SASGE
+476 SAAGA
-481 AFSGIPEGTQRMSL
+481 AFSGIPEGTQRLSL
-495 AHQGG
+495 AHRGN
-500 EYQIIEVDGVS
+500 EYRISEADGTTATVQRIIDGAVD
-511 ASVTRLVG
+511 AYWL
-519 GVVDSSWPGFSTRT
+519 GFSPRT
-533 MIDYSATGISDNDS
+533 MIDYAATGINDNNT
-547 WMGPFLACPDNEVV
+547 WMGPFLACPENEVV
-561 NAFEVN
+561 DAFEVN

-592 QYRVYGSGAG
+592 QYRVYGSGTG
-602 WTSKQGVYA
+602 WKSKQGVYA

-620 TERFDLEAPGL
+620 TERIDLDSPGL

-668 GVMLMAATVETGGVL
+668 GVTLMAATVETGGVL

-703 ARSISGALYHVGNSL
+703 ARSISGALYHVGDSL
-718 GLAMDAEAIDVLE
+718 GLAMDTEAIDVLE
-731 STYWTPGSEYFDYA
+731 STYWAPGSEYFDYA

-750 SSLEMLQKIT
+750 SALEMLQKIT

-770 DGLASVGREGIK
+770 DGLASVGREGVK

-795 ELQTTFSA
+795 ELQTSFSA

-814 TYINGTSWAEETVQ
+814 TYINGTTWAEETVQ
-828 CRTPDNPTPMKV
+828 CRTPDNPTPRKV
-840 EKYTLDGVLDPDR
+840 EKYTLDGVLDPNR

-904 VVDMTTDGGQTTFL
+904 VVDMSTDGGQTTFS
-918 VTESLDWSFE
+918 VTEPLDWSFD
-928 NPRAILR
+928 NPRAIVR
-935 YQNGSASALLVATRV
+935 YQDGSASGLLVVTRV
-950 GDYELTVPWQPAFD
+950 GDYELSVPWQASFD
-964 DILLDDPCIEPPRL
+964 DIVLEDPYIEPPRL
-978 IFCSSTRSFYD
+978 IFCNSTRSYYD

-997 PSDGTCAITARQYSE
+997 PSEGTCSITARQYSE
-1012 IFYQYDNATYF
+1012 IFYQYDDAIYPGNVA
-1023 GDVS
+1023 

>member
-13 ELLEKHEHGTLTLH
+13 EPLEKHEHGTLTLH

-33 VKDYAEATK
+33 VAEYSKATK

-47 ELNGKPLPLNEW
+47 ELNGKPLPPNEW
-59 PLCLLKPE
+59 PFCLLKPV
-67 SDIKMFPV
+67 SDVKMFPV
-75 PYGTGLEIAAWAAIA
+75 PYGTGLEIAAWAAVA

-127 NTAKLGDAIREL
+127 NTAKLGDPIREL

-166 VEMLVCLGVGNIA
+166 VEMLICLGVGDIA

-189 SPATSLGAKFS
+189 SPATSLGTKFS
-200 YNVFS
+200 YNVFP

-230 GSGLDLAQTSPDS
+230 GSGLDMAQTSPDS
-243 SDIDADSMT
+243 TDITADSMT
-252 VSGPLVSF
+252 VSGASVTF
-260 SGLIDDNPPSG
+260 SGLHDDNNDDEEDA
-271 GGIGTLPEINT
+271 LPE
-282 LPDSWVPGAIVTLNA
+282 SWVEGALVTIIA
-297 PANYLVSTSSGY
+297 PANFAVSTSSGF
-309 SVIASDTLAE
+309 SVLASDTLME
-319 LEPYSGMPVTLAIN
+319 LNPSTGMPVTLEIN
-333 GADYDLFIAA
+333 GSEYDLFIAT
-343 YTPHQNAVPG
+343 YTPGQAAVPG
-353 VGGTAASLRGNAAPT
+353 VGGTAAVLRGNAAPT
-368 TYDFSVSGET
+368 TYDFSSAGQT
-378 FDLHWQGI
+378 FTVTWQGA

-395 YGTMPDMLVAI
+395 YGTMSGLLATI
-406 NGGLTG
+406 NEGITG

-419 DAGVVRIVEISSP
+419 DGGVVRIVELSSP
-432 WNGGSI
+432 WRGGSI
-438 TSSALPISVFGG
+438 TTSSLPVSVFGDT
-450 APVFTAGTA
+450 PEFTAGTA
-459 STGGSPAITA
+459 SSGGTPASTA

-476 SASGE
+476 SAAGA
-481 AFSGIPEGTQRMSL
+481 AFSGIPEGTQRL
-495 AHQGG
+495 ALSHRGN
-500 EYQIIEVDGVS
+500 EYCIAEADGTTATVQRIIDGTVD
-511 ASVTRLVG
+511 AY
-519 GVVDSSWPGFSTRT
+519 WPGFSPRT
-533 MIDYSATGISDNDS
+533 MIDYAATGINDNNT
-547 WMGPFLACPDNEVV
+547 WMGPFLVCPENEVV
-561 NAFEVN
+561 DAFEVN

-592 QYRVYGSGAG
+592 QYRVYGSGSG

-620 TERFDLEAPGL
+620 TERFNLDVPGL

-655 LRGRLLARPSSYA
+655 LRGRLLARPLSYA
-668 GVMLMAATVETGGVL
+668 GVTLMAATVETGGVL
-683 AAQSDRRVSVV
+683 AAQSDRRVNVV

-703 ARSISGALYHVGNSL
+703 ARSISGALYHVGRSL

-750 SSLEMLQKIT
+750 SSLEMLQKIA

-770 DGLASVGREGIK
+770 DGLASVGREGVK

-814 TYINGTSWAEETVQ
+814 TYINATTWAEETVQ
-828 CRTPDNPTPMKV
+828 CRTPNNPTPRKV
-840 EKYTLDGVLDPDR
+840 EKYTLDGVLDPNR

-867 QRLGHTTSTELDA
+867 QRLGHSTSTELEA

-890 LTDDIPGNKTVSSL
+890 LTDDIPGNNTVSTL
-904 VVDMTTDGGQTTFL
+904 VVDMSTGGGQTTFS
-918 VTESLDWSFE
+918 VTEPLDWSFE
-928 NPRAILR
+928 NPRALLR
-935 YQNGSASALLVATRV
+935 YQDGSASGLLVATRV
-950 GDYELTVPWQPAFD
+950 GDYELSVPWQPAFD
-964 DILLDDPCIEPPRL
+964 DILLDEPCIEPPRL
-978 IFCSSTRSFYD
+978 IFCSSMRSYYD

-997 PSDGTCAITARQYSE
+997 PSDGTCSITARQYSE
-1012 IFYQYDNATYF
+1012 IFYQYDNATYP
-1023 GDVS
+1023 GDVA

>member
-1 MTIRIFPSRLPG
+1 MTIRIYPSRLPG
-13 ELLEKHEHGTLTLH
+13 EPLETHEHGSLTLH

-33 VKDYAEATK
+33 VKDYAESTK

-47 ELNGKPLPLNEW
+47 ELNGKPLPPNEW

-189 SPATSLGAKFS
+189 SPATSLGTKFS

-230 GSGLDLAQTSPDS
+230 GSGLDMAQTSPDS
-243 SDIDADSMT
+243 TDITADSMT
-252 VSGPLVSF
+252 VSGPSVTF
-260 SGLIDDNPPSG
+260 SGLHDDNNDDEENA
-271 GGIGTLPEINT
+271 LPE
-282 LPDSWVPGAIVTLNA
+282 SWVEGALVTITA
-297 PANYLVSTSSGY
+297 PANFAVSTSSGF
-309 SVIASDTLAE
+309 SVLASNTLSE
-319 LEPYSGMPVTLAIN
+319 LNPSTGMPVTLEIN
-333 GADYDLFIAA
+333 GSEYDLFIATF
-343 YTPHQNAVPG
+343 TPGQDAVPG
-353 VGGTAASLRGNAAPT
+353 VGGTASVLRGNAAPT
-368 TYDFSVSGET
+368 TYDFSVTSQT
-378 FDLHWQGI
+378 FTLTWQGVV
-386 TYTISLVAN
+386 YTVSLVAN
-395 YGTMPDMLVAI
+395 YGTMSGMLAAI
-406 NGGLTG
+406 NEGITG

-419 DAGVVRIVEISSP
+419 DGGVVRIVEISSP
-432 WNGGSI
+432 WRGGSI
-438 TSSALPISVFGG
+438 TSSSLPVSVFGDN
-450 APVFTAGTA
+450 PDSTSGTA
-459 STGGSPAITA
+459 SSGGSPAITS

-476 SASGE
+476 SASGA
-481 AFSGIPEGTQRMSL
+481 AFSGIPEGTQRLSL
-495 AHQGG
+495 AHRGN
-500 EYQIIEVDGVS
+500 EYRISEADGTTATVQRIIDGAVD
-511 ASVTRLVG
+511 AY
-519 GVVDSSWPGFSTRT
+519 WPGFSPRT
-533 MIDYSATGISDNDS
+533 MIDYAATGINDNNT
-547 WMGPFLACPDNEVV
+547 WMGPFLACPENEVV
-561 NAFEVN
+561 DAFEVN

-592 QYRVYGSGAG
+592 QYRVYGSGTG

-620 TERFDLEAPGL
+620 TERIDLDSPGL

-668 GVMLMAATVETGGVL
+668 GVTLMAATVETGGVL

-703 ARSISGALYHVGNSL
+703 ARSISGALYHVGDSL
-718 GLAMDAEAIDVLE
+718 GLAMDTEAIDVLE
-731 STYWTPGSEYFDYA
+731 STYWAPGSEYFDYA

-750 SSLEMLQKIT
+750 SALEMLQKIT

-770 DGLASVGREGIK
+770 DGLASVGREGVK

-795 ELQTTFSA
+795 ELQTSFSA

-814 TYINGTSWAEETVQ
+814 TYINGATWAEETVQ
-828 CRTPDNPTPMKV
+828 CRTPDNPTPRKV
-840 EKYTLDGVLDPDR
+840 EKYTLDGVLDPNR

-904 VVDMTTDGGQTTFL
+904 VVDMSTDGGRTTFS
-918 VTESLDWSFE
+918 VTEPLDWSFD
-928 NPRAILR
+928 NPRAIVR
-935 YQNGSASALLVATRV
+935 YQDGSASGLLVVTRV
-950 GDYELTVPWQPAFD
+950 GDYELSVPWQASFD
-964 DILLDDPCIEPPRL
+964 DIVLEDPYIEPPRL
-978 IFCSSTRSFYD
+978 IFCNSTRSYYD

-997 PSDGTCAITARQYSE
+997 PSEGTCSITARQYSE
-1012 IFYQYDNATYF
+1012 IFYQYDDAIYPGNVA
-1023 GDVS
+1023 

>member
-1 MTIRIFPSRLPG
+1 MTIRIYPSRLPG
-13 ELLEKHEHGTLTLH
+13 EPLERHEHGTLTFH

-33 VKDYAEATK
+33 VKDYSTATT

-47 ELNGKPLPLNEW
+47 EINGKPLPLNQW
-59 PLCLLKPE
+59 PLCLLKAD
-67 SDIKMFPV
+67 SDVRMYPV

-111 YSSTNGLG
+111 YSSSNGLG

-127 NTAKLGDAIREL
+127 NTAKLGDPIREL

-158 PNDPTRMI
+158 PDDPTRMI
-166 VEMLVCLGVGNIA
+166 VEMLICVGVGDIA

-189 SPATSLGAKFS
+189 SPATSLGTKFS

-230 GSGLDLAQTSPDS
+230 GSGLDMAQTSPDS
-243 SDIDADSMT
+243 TDINADSMT
-252 VSGPLVSF
+252 VSGASVTF
-260 SGLIDDNPPSG
+260 NGLDDGNDDDDAG
-271 GGIGTLPEINT
+271 NALPE
-282 LPDSWVPGAIVTLNA
+282 SWVEGAIVTIVA
-297 PANYLVSTSSGY
+297 PMNFLVSTSSGY
-309 SVIASDTLAE
+309 SVLSSNSLGEII
-319 LEPYSGMPVTLAIN
+319 PYAGMPVTLEIN
-333 GADYDLFIAA
+333 GTEYELVIAT
-343 YTPHQNAVPG
+343 YTAKQDAIPG
-353 VGGTAASLRGNAAPT
+353 TGGNAASLKANASPS
-368 TYDFSVSGET
+368 TYDYSGTGQT
-378 FDLHWQGI
+378 FTITWQGHV
-386 TYTISLVAN
+386 YTISLVADYMN
-395 YGTMPDMLVAI
+395 MSGLLAVI
-406 NGGLTG
+406 NEGLTG
-412 SGLIAHD
+412 SGLLAQD
-419 DAGVVRIVEISSP
+419 GGGVVLIAETSSP
-432 WNGGSI
+432 WLGGNI
-438 TSSALPISVFGG
+438 TSSSLPVTVFGDG
-450 APVFTAGTA
+450 PVFTSGTA
-459 STGGSPAITA
+459 SSGGSPAITA

-476 SASGE
+476 SAAGA
-481 AFSGIPEGTQRMSL
+481 AFSGIPEGTQRLSL
-495 AHQGG
+495 SHRGN
-500 EYQIIEVDGVS
+500 EYRIADADGTTATVQRLIDGVI
-511 ASVTRLVG
+511 
-519 GVVDSSWPGFSTRT
+519 DPSWLGFSPRT
-533 MIDYSATGISDNDS
+533 MIDYQATGINDNDT
-547 WMGPFLACPDNEVV
+547 WMGPFLACPENEVV
-561 NAFEVN
+561 DAFELNV
-567 FSFPSG
+567 SFPSG
-573 ICGFDSKGKK
+573 LCGFDSKGKK
-583 RIRHCEWEI
+583 RIRHTGI
-592 QYRVYGSGAG
+592 DVQYRAYGTGGG
-602 WTSKQGVYA
+602 WQTLSFPYA
-611 LQNVNGLGF
+611 EKNVNALGY
-620 TERFDLEAPGL
+620 THRITLSAPAL
-631 VEVRCRRRNEQ
+631 VEVRMRRQNEQ
-642 GSNNARDSMFWHA
+642 GSNNARDSMYWQA

-668 GVMLMAATVETGGVL
+668 GVTLMGATVETGGKL
-683 AAQSDRRVSVV
+683 AAQSDRRVNVV

-703 ARSISGALYHVGNSL
+703 ARSISGALYHVGRSL

-750 SSLEMLQKIT
+750 SALEMLQKIT

-814 TYINGTSWAEETVQ
+814 TYINGTTWAEETVQ
-828 CRTPDNPTPMKV
+828 CRTPDNPTPLKV
-840 EKYTLDGVLDPDR
+840 EKYTLDGVLDSDR

-904 VVDMTTDGGQTTFL
+904 VVDMTTEGGQTTFL
-918 VTESLDWSFE
+918 VTEPLDWSFE

-935 YQNGSASALLVATRV
+935 YQDGSASGLLVATRV
-950 GDYELTVPWQPAFD
+950 GDYELSVPWQPAFD

-978 IFCSSTRSFYD
+978 IFCSSTRSYYD

-1012 IFYQYDNATYF
+1012 IFYQYDNATYP
-1023 GDVS
+1023 GIAA

>member
-1 MTIRIFPSRLPG
+1 MTIRIYPSRLPG
-13 ELLEKHEHGTLTLH
+13 EPLERHEHGTLTLH

-33 VKDYAEATK
+33 VKDYAESTK

-47 ELNGKPLPLNEW
+47 ELNGKPLPPKEW

-189 SPATSLGAKFS
+189 SPATSLGTKFS

-230 GSGLDLAQTSPDS
+230 GSGLDMAQTSPDS
-243 SDIDADSMT
+243 TDITADSMT
-252 VSGPLVSF
+252 VSGPSVTF
-260 SGLIDDNPPSG
+260 SGLHDDNNDNEENA
-271 GGIGTLPEINT
+271 LPE
-282 LPDSWVPGAIVTLNA
+282 SWVEGALVTITA
-297 PANYLVSTSSGY
+297 PANFAVSTSSGF
-309 SVIASDTLAE
+309 SVLASNTLSE
-319 LEPYSGMPVTLAIN
+319 LNPFTGMPVTLEIN
-333 GADYDLFIAA
+333 GSEYDLFIATF
-343 YTPHQNAVPG
+343 TPGQDAVPG
-353 VGGTAASLRGNAAPT
+353 VGGTASVLRGNAAPT
-368 TYDFSVSGET
+368 TYDFSVTSQT
-378 FDLHWQGI
+378 FTLTWQGVA
-386 TYTISLVAN
+386 YTVSLVAN
-395 YGTMPDMLVAI
+395 YGTMSGMLAAI
-406 NGGLTG
+406 NEGITG

-419 DAGVVRIVEISSP
+419 DGGVVRIVEISSP
-432 WNGGSI
+432 WRGGSI
-438 TSSALPISVFGG
+438 TSSSLPVSVFGDN
-450 APVFTAGTA
+450 PDFTSGTA
-459 STGGSPAITA
+459 SSGGSPAITS

-476 SASGE
+476 SAAGA
-481 AFSGIPEGTQRMSL
+481 AFSGIPEGTQRLSL
-495 AHQGG
+495 AHRGN
-500 EYQIIEVDGVS
+500 EYRISEADGTTATVQRIIDGAVD
-511 ASVTRLVG
+511 AY
-519 GVVDSSWPGFSTRT
+519 WPGFSPRT
-533 MIDYSATGISDNDS
+533 MIDYAATGINDNNT
-547 WMGPFLACPDNEVV
+547 WMGPFLACPENEVV
-561 NAFEVN
+561 DAFEVN

-592 QYRVYGSGAG
+592 QYRVYGSGTG
-602 WTSKQGVYA
+602 WASKQGVYA

-620 TERFDLEAPGL
+620 TERIDLDSPGL

-668 GVMLMAATVETGGVL
+668 GVTLMAATVETGGVL

-703 ARSISGALYHVGNSL
+703 ARSISGALYHVGDSL
-718 GLAMDAEAIDVLE
+718 GLAMDTEAIDVLE
-731 STYWTPGSEYFDYA
+731 STYWAPGSEYFDYA

-750 SSLEMLQKIT
+750 SALEMLQKIT

-770 DGLASVGREGIK
+770 DGLASVGREGVK
-782 NWSGIIS
+782 NWAGIIS

-814 TYINGTSWAEETVQ
+814 TYINGTTWAEETVQ
-828 CRTPDNPTPMKV
+828 CRTPDNPTPRKV
-840 EKYTLDGVLDPDR
+840 EKYTLDGVLDPNR

-904 VVDMTTDGGQTTFL
+904 VVDMSTDGGQTTFS
-918 VTESLDWSFE
+918 VTEPLDWSFD
-928 NPRAILR
+928 NPRAIVR
-935 YQNGSASALLVATRV
+935 YQDGSASGLLVVTRV
-950 GDYELTVPWQPAFD
+950 GDYELSVPWQASFD
-964 DILLDDPCIEPPRL
+964 DIVLEDPYIEPPRL
-978 IFCSSTRSFYD
+978 IFCNSTRSYYD

-997 PSDGTCAITARQYSE
+997 PSDGTCSITARQYSE
-1012 IFYQYDNATYF
+1012 IFYQYDDAIYPGNVA
-1023 GDVS
+1023 

>member
-1 MTIRIFPSRLPG
+1 MTIRIYPSRLPG
-13 ELLEKHEHGTLTLH
+13 EPLETHEHGSLTLH

-33 VKDYAEATK
+33 VKDYAESTK

-47 ELNGKPLPLNEW
+47 ELNGKPLPPNEW

-189 SPATSLGAKFS
+189 SPATSLGTKFS

-230 GSGLDLAQTSPDS
+230 GSGLDMAQTSPDS
-243 SDIDADSMT
+243 TDITADSMT
-252 VSGPLVSF
+252 VSGPSVTF
-260 SGLIDDNPPSG
+260 SGLHDDNNDDEENA
-271 GGIGTLPEINT
+271 LPE
-282 LPDSWVPGAIVTLNA
+282 SWVEGALVTITA
-297 PANYLVSTSSGY
+297 PANFAVSTSSGF
-309 SVIASDTLAE
+309 SVLASNTLSE
-319 LEPYSGMPVTLAIN
+319 LNPFTGMPVTLEIN
-333 GADYDLFIAA
+333 GSEYDLFIATF
-343 YTPHQNAVPG
+343 TPGQDAVPG
-353 VGGTAASLRGNAAPT
+353 VGGTASVLRGNAAPT
-368 TYDFSVSGET
+368 TYDFSVTSQT
-378 FDLHWQGI
+378 FTLTWQGVA
-386 TYTISLVAN
+386 YTVSLVAN
-395 YGTMPDMLVAI
+395 YGTMSGMLAAI
-406 NGGLTG
+406 NEGITG

-419 DAGVVRIVEISSP
+419 DGGVVRIVEISSP
-432 WNGGSI
+432 WRGGSI
-438 TSSALPISVFGG
+438 TSSSLPVSVFGDN
-450 APVFTAGTA
+450 PDSTSGTA
-459 STGGSPAITA
+459 SSGGSPAITS

-476 SASGE
+476 SAAGA
-481 AFSGIPEGTQRMSL
+481 AFSGIPEGTQRLSL
-495 AHQGG
+495 AHRGN
-500 EYQIIEVDGVS
+500 EYRISEADGTTATVQRIIDGAVD
-511 ASVTRLVG
+511 AY
-519 GVVDSSWPGFSTRT
+519 WPGFSPRT
-533 MIDYSATGISDNDS
+533 MIDYAATGINDNNT
-547 WMGPFLACPDNEVV
+547 WMGPFLACPENEVV
-561 NAFEVN
+561 DAFEVN

-592 QYRVYGSGAG
+592 QYRVYGSGTG

-620 TERFDLEAPGL
+620 TERIDLDSPGL

-668 GVMLMAATVETGGVL
+668 GVTLMAATVETGGVL

-703 ARSISGALYHVGNSL
+703 ARSISGALYHVGDSL
-718 GLAMDAEAIDVLE
+718 GLAMDTEAIDVLE
-731 STYWTPGSEYFDYA
+731 STYWAPGSEYFDYA

-750 SSLEMLQKIT
+750 SALEMLQKIT

-770 DGLASVGREGIK
+770 DGLASVGREGVK

-795 ELQTTFSA
+795 ELQTSFSA

-814 TYINGTSWAEETVQ
+814 TYINGTTWAEETVQ
-828 CRTPDNPTPMKV
+828 CRTPDNPTPRKV
-840 EKYTLDGVLDPDR
+840 EKYTLDGVLDPNR

-904 VVDMTTDGGQTTFL
+904 VVDMSTDGGQTTFS
-918 VTESLDWSFE
+918 VTEPLDWSFD
-928 NPRAILR
+928 NPRAIVR
-935 YQNGSASALLVATRV
+935 YQDGSASGLLVVTRV
-950 GDYELTVPWQPAFD
+950 GDYELSVPWQASFD
-964 DILLDDPCIEPPRL
+964 DIVLEDPYIEPPRL
-978 IFCSSTRSFYD
+978 IFCNSTRSYYD

-997 PSDGTCAITARQYSE
+997 PSDGTCSITARQYSE
-1012 IFYQYDNATYF
+1012 IFYQYDDAIYPGNVA
-1023 GDVS
+1023 

>member
-13 ELLEKHEHGTLTLH
+13 EPLEKHEHGTLTLH

-33 VKDYAEATK
+33 VAEYSKATK

-47 ELNGKPLPLNEW
+47 ELNGKPLPPNEW

-67 SDIKMFPV
+67 SDVKMFPV
-75 PYGTGLEIAAWAAIA
+75 PYGTGLEIAAWAAVA

-127 NTAKLGDAIREL
+127 NTAKLGDPIREL

-166 VEMLVCLGVGNIA
+166 VEMLICLGVGDIA

-189 SPATSLGAKFS
+189 SPATSLGTKFS
-200 YNVFS
+200 YNVFP

-230 GSGLDLAQTSPDS
+230 GSGLDMAQTSPDS
-243 SDIDADSMT
+243 TDITADSMT
-252 VSGPLVSF
+252 VSGASVTF
-260 SGLIDDNPPSG
+260 SGLHDDNNDDEEDA
-271 GGIGTLPEINT
+271 LPE
-282 LPDSWVPGAIVTLNA
+282 SWVEGALVTIIA
-297 PANYLVSTSSGY
+297 PANFAVSTSSGF
-309 SVIASDTLAE
+309 SVLASDTLME
-319 LEPYSGMPVTLAIN
+319 LNPSTGMPVTLEIN
-333 GADYDLFIAA
+333 GSEYDLFIAT
-343 YTPHQNAVPG
+343 YTPGQAAVPG
-353 VGGTAASLRGNAAPT
+353 VGGTAAVLRGNAAPT
-368 TYDFSVSGET
+368 TYDFSSAGQT
-378 FDLHWQGI
+378 FTVTWQGA

-395 YGTMPDMLVAI
+395 YGTMSGLLAAI
-406 NGGLTG
+406 NEGITG

-419 DAGVVRIVEISSP
+419 DGGVVRIVELSSP
-432 WNGGSI
+432 WRGGSI
-438 TSSALPISVFGG
+438 TTSSLPVSVFGDT
-450 APVFTAGTA
+450 PEFTAGTA
-459 STGGSPAITA
+459 SSGGTPARTA

-476 SASGE
+476 SAAGA
-481 AFSGIPEGTQRMSL
+481 AFSGIPEGTQRL
-495 AHQGG
+495 ALSHRGN
-500 EYQIIEVDGVS
+500 EYRIAEADGTTATVQRIIDGTVD
-511 ASVTRLVG
+511 AY
-519 GVVDSSWPGFSTRT
+519 WPGFSPRT
-533 MIDYSATGISDNDS
+533 MIDYAATGINDNNT
-547 WMGPFLACPDNEVV
+547 WMGPFLACPENEVV
-561 NAFEVN
+561 DAFEVN

-620 TERFDLEAPGL
+620 TERFDLESPGL

-703 ARSISGALYHVGNSL
+703 ARSISGALYHVGRSL
-718 GLAMDAEAIDVLE
+718 GLAMDAEAIDLLE

-814 TYINGTSWAEETVQ
+814 TYINGTTWAEETVQ
-828 CRTPDNPTPMKV
+828 CRTPNNPTPRKV
-840 EKYTLDGVLDPDR
+840 EKYTLDGVLDPNR

-867 QRLGHTTSTELDA
+867 QRLGHSTSTELEA

-890 LTDDIPGNKTVSSL
+890 LTDDIPGNNTVSTL
-904 VVDMTTDGGQTTFL
+904 VVDMSTGGGQTTFL
-918 VTESLDWSFE
+918 VTEPLDWSFE
-928 NPRAILR
+928 NPRALLR
-935 YQNGSASALLVATRV
+935 YQDGSASGLLVATRV

-978 IFCSSTRSFYD
+978 IFCSSTRSYYD

-997 PSDGTCAITARQYSE
+997 PSDGTCSITARQYSE
-1012 IFYQYDNATYF
+1012 IFYQYDDATYP
-1023 GDVS
+1023 GNVA

>member
-13 ELLEKHEHGTLTLH
+13 EPLETHEHGTITLH
-27 DWMLKN
+27 NWFTKN
-33 VKDYAEATK
+33 VKNYCTDGPQ
-42 HPIAV
+42 PIAV
-47 ELNGKPLPLNEW
+47 EIDSRPVSPSEW
-59 PLCLLKPE
+59 SLCQIMHD
-67 SDIKMFPV
+67 SDVKIYPV
-75 PYGTGLEIAAWAAIA
+75 PYAAGFAIA
-90 VAVASAA
+90 SLIIAVASAV
-97 YSIYMMST
+97 YSIYMMNNLDT
-105 MDKGGG
+105 GG
-111 YSSTNGLG
+111 YTSSNGIG

-127 NTAKLGDAIREL
+127 NNARLGDAIREL

-158 PNDPTRMI
+158 PDDPTRMI
-166 VEMLVCLGVGNIA
+166 VEMLICLSVGDVA

-189 SPATSLGAKFS
+189 TPATSLGTKFS

-230 GSGLDLAQTSPDS
+230 GSGLDMAQTSPDS
-243 SDIDADSMT
+243 TDITADSMT
-252 VSGPLVSF
+252 VSGASVTF
-260 SGLIDDNPPSG
+260 SGLHDDNNDD
-271 GGIGTLPEINT
+271 EENA
-282 LPDSWVPGAIVTLNA
+282 LPDSWVEGALVMITA
-297 PANYLVSTSSGY
+297 PANFAVSTSSGF
-309 SVIASDTLAE
+309 SVLASDTLAE
-319 LEPYSGMPVTLAIN
+319 LNPVAGMPITLEIN
-333 GADYDLFIAA
+333 GAEYDLFIATF
-343 YTPHQNAVPG
+343 TPGQAAVPG
-353 VGGTAASLRGNAAPT
+353 VGGTTAVLRGNAAPT
-368 TYDFSVSGET
+368 TYDFSVTSQT
-378 FDLHWQGI
+378 FTLTWEGT
-386 TYTISLVAN
+386 TYTVSLVAD
-395 YGTMPDMLVAI
+395 YVTMPGLLDAI

-412 SGLIAHD
+412 SGLVALND
-419 DAGVVRIVEISSP
+419 SSVVRIVELSSP
-432 WNGGSI
+432 WRGGSI
-438 TSSALPISVFGG
+438 TTSSLPVSVFGDN
-450 APVFTAGTA
+450 PEFNAGTA
-459 STGGSPAITA
+459 SSGGTAAITA

-476 SASGE
+476 SAAGA
-481 AFSGIPEGTQRMSL
+481 AFSGIPEGTQRL
-495 AHQGG
+495 ALSHRGN
-500 EYQIIEVDGVS
+500 EYRIAESDGTTATVQRIIDGAVD
-511 ASVTRLVG
+511 AY
-519 GVVDSSWPGFSTRT
+519 WPGFSPRT
-533 MIDYSATGISDNDS
+533 MIDYAATGINDNNT
-547 WMGPFLACPDNEVV
+547 WMGPFLACPENEVV
-561 NAFEVN
+561 DAFEVN

-592 QYRVYGSGAG
+592 QYRVYGSGSG
-602 WTSKQGVYA
+602 WTSRQGVYA

-620 TERFDLEAPGL
+620 TERFNLDAPGL

-668 GVMLMAATVETGGVL
+668 GVMLMAATVETGGML

-694 GTRIYETGA
+694 GTRVYDTGA
-703 ARSISGALYHVGNSL
+703 ARSISGALYHVGRSL

-750 SSLEMLQKIT
+750 SALEMLQKIT

-770 DGLASVGREGIK
+770 DGLASVGREGVK

-814 TYINGTSWAEETVQ
+814 TYINGTTWAEETVQ
-828 CRTPDNPTPMKV
+828 CRTLDNPTPMKV
-840 EKYTLDGVLDPDR
+840 EKYTLDGVLDPNR

-904 VVDMTTDGGQTTFL
+904 VVDMTTEGGQTSFL
-918 VTESLDWSFE
+918 VTEPLDWSFE

-935 YQNGSASALLVATRV
+935 YQDGSASGLLVATRI
-950 GDYELTVPWQPAFD
+950 GDYELSVPWLVDFD
-964 DILLDDPCIEPPRL
+964 NILLDDPCIEPPRL
-978 IFCSSTRSFYD
+978 IFCSSTRSYYD

-1012 IFYQYDNATYF
+1012 IFYQYDNATYP
-1023 GDVS
+1023 GIAA

>member
-1 MTIRIFPSRLPG
+1 MTIRIYPSRLPG
-13 ELLEKHEHGTLTLH
+13 EPLERHEHGTLTLH

-33 VKDYAEATK
+33 VKDYAESTK

-47 ELNGKPLPLNEW
+47 ELNGKSLPPKEW

-189 SPATSLGAKFS
+189 SPATSLGTKFS

-230 GSGLDLAQTSPDS
+230 GSGLDMAQTSPDS
-243 SDIDADSMT
+243 TDITADSMT
-252 VSGPLVSF
+252 VSGPSVMF
-260 SGLIDDNPPSG
+260 SGLHDDNNDDEENA
-271 GGIGTLPEINT
+271 LPE
-282 LPDSWVPGAIVTLNA
+282 SWVEGALVTITA
-297 PANYLVSTSSGY
+297 PANFAVSTSSGF
-309 SVIASDTLAE
+309 SVLASNTLSE
-319 LEPYSGMPVTLAIN
+319 LNPSTGMPVTLEIN
-333 GADYDLFIAA
+333 GSEYDLFIATF
-343 YTPHQNAVPG
+343 TPGQDAVPG
-353 VGGTAASLRGNAAPT
+353 VGGTASVLRGNAAPT
-368 TYDFSVSGET
+368 TYDFSVTSQT
-378 FDLHWQGI
+378 FTLTWQGVA
-386 TYTISLVAN
+386 YTVSLVAN
-395 YGTMPDMLVAI
+395 YGTMSGMLAAI

-412 SGLIAHD
+412 SGLVAHD
-419 DAGVVRIVEISSP
+419 DGGVVRIVEISSP
-432 WNGGSI
+432 WRGGSI
-438 TSSALPISVFGG
+438 TSSSLPVSVFGDN
-450 APVFTAGTA
+450 PDSTSGTA
-459 STGGSPAITA
+459 SSGGSPAITS

-476 SASGE
+476 SAAGA
-481 AFSGIPEGTQRMSL
+481 AFSGIPEGTQRLSL
-495 AHQGG
+495 AHRGN
-500 EYQIIEVDGVS
+500 EYRISEADGTTATVQRIIDGAVD
-511 ASVTRLVG
+511 AY
-519 GVVDSSWPGFSTRT
+519 WPGFSPRT
-533 MIDYSATGISDNDS
+533 MIDYAATGINDNNT
-547 WMGPFLACPDNEVV
+547 WMGPFLACPENEVV
-561 NAFEVN
+561 DAFEVN

-592 QYRVYGSGAG
+592 QYRVYGSGTG

-620 TERFDLEAPGL
+620 TERIDLDSPGL

-668 GVMLMAATVETGGVL
+668 GVTLMAATVETGGVL

-703 ARSISGALYHVGNSL
+703 ARSISGALYHVGDSL
-718 GLAMDAEAIDVLE
+718 GLAMDTEAIDVLE
-731 STYWTPGSEYFDYA
+731 STYWAPGSEYFDYA

-750 SSLEMLQKIT
+750 SALEMLQKIT

-770 DGLASVGREGIK
+770 DGLASVGREGVK

-795 ELQTTFSA
+795 ELQTSFSA

-814 TYINGTSWAEETVQ
+814 TYINGTTWAEETVQ
-828 CRTPDNPTPMKV
+828 CRTPDNPTPRKV
-840 EKYTLDGVLDPDR
+840 EKYTLDGVLDPNR

-904 VVDMTTDGGQTTFL
+904 VVDMSTDGGQTTFS
-918 VTESLDWSFE
+918 VTEPLDWSFE
-928 NPRAILR
+928 NPRAIVR
-935 YQNGSASALLVATRV
+935 YQDGSASGLLVVTRV
-950 GDYELTVPWQPAFD
+950 GDYELSVPWQASFD
-964 DILLDDPCIEPPRL
+964 DIVLEDPYIEPPRL
-978 IFCSSTRSFYD
+978 IFCNSTRSYYD

-997 PSDGTCAITARQYSE
+997 PSDGTCSITARQYSE
-1012 IFYQYDNATYF
+1012 IFYQYDDAIYPGNVA
-1023 GDVS
+1023 

>member
-1 MTIRIFPSRLPG
+1 MTIRIYPSRLPG
-13 ELLEKHEHGTLTLH
+13 EPLERHEHGTLTLH

-33 VKDYAEATK
+33 VKDYAESTK

-47 ELNGKPLPLNEW
+47 ELNGKPLPPKEW

-189 SPATSLGAKFS
+189 SPATSLGTKFS
-200 YNVFS
+200 CNVFS

-230 GSGLDLAQTSPDS
+230 GSGLDMAQTSPDS
-243 SDIDADSMT
+243 TDITADSMT
-252 VSGPLVSF
+252 VSGPSVTF
-260 SGLIDDNPPSG
+260 SGLHDDNNDDEENA
-271 GGIGTLPEINT
+271 LPE
-282 LPDSWVPGAIVTLNA
+282 SWVEGALVTITA
-297 PANYLVSTSSGY
+297 PANFAVSTSSGF
-309 SVIASDTLAE
+309 SVLASNTLSE
-319 LEPYSGMPVTLAIN
+319 LNPSTGMPVTLEIN
-333 GADYDLFIAA
+333 GSEYDLFIATF
-343 YTPHQNAVPG
+343 TPGQDAVPG
-353 VGGTAASLRGNAAPT
+353 VGGTASVLRGNAAPT
-368 TYDFSVSGET
+368 TYDFSVTSQT
-378 FDLHWQGI
+378 FTLTWQGVA
-386 TYTISLVAN
+386 YTVSLVAN
-395 YGTMPDMLVAI
+395 YGAMSGMLAAI
-406 NGGLTG
+406 NEGITG

-419 DAGVVRIVEISSP
+419 DGGVVRIVEISSP
-432 WNGGSI
+432 WRGGSI
-438 TSSALPISVFGG
+438 TSSSLPVSVFGDN
-450 APVFTAGTA
+450 PDSTSGTA
-459 STGGSPAITA
+459 SSGGSPAITS

-476 SASGE
+476 SAAGA
-481 AFSGIPEGTQRMSL
+481 AFSGIPEGTQRLSL
-495 AHQGG
+495 AHRGN
-500 EYQIIEVDGVS
+500 EYRISEADGTTATVQRIIDGAVD
-511 ASVTRLVG
+511 AY
-519 GVVDSSWPGFSTRT
+519 WPGFSPRT
-533 MIDYSATGISDNDS
+533 MIDYAATGINDNNT
-547 WMGPFLACPDNEVV
+547 WMGPFLACPENEVV
-561 NAFEVN
+561 DAFEVN

-592 QYRVYGSGAG
+592 QYRVYGSGTG
-602 WTSKQGVYA
+602 WASKQGVYA

-620 TERFDLEAPGL
+620 TERIDLDSPGL

-668 GVMLMAATVETGGVL
+668 GVTLMAATVETGGVL

-703 ARSISGALYHVGNSL
+703 ARSISGALYHVGDSL
-718 GLAMDAEAIDVLE
+718 GLAMDTEAIDVLE
-731 STYWTPGSEYFDYA
+731 STYWAPGSEYFDYA

-750 SSLEMLQKIT
+750 SALEMLQKIT

-770 DGLASVGREGIK
+770 DGLASVGREGVK
-782 NWSGIIS
+782 NWAGIIS

-814 TYINGTSWAEETVQ
+814 TYINGTTWAEETVQ
-828 CRTPDNPTPMKV
+828 CRTPDNPTPRKV
-840 EKYTLDGVLDPDR
+840 EKYTLDGVLDPNR

-904 VVDMTTDGGQTTFL
+904 VVDMSTDGGQTTFS
-918 VTESLDWSFE
+918 VTEPLDWSFD
-928 NPRAILR
+928 NPRAIVR
-935 YQNGSASALLVATRV
+935 YQDGSASGLLVVTRV
-950 GDYELTVPWQPAFD
+950 GDYELSVPWQASFD
-964 DILLDDPCIEPPRL
+964 DIVLEDPYIEPPRL
-978 IFCSSTRSFYD
+978 IFCNSTRSYYD

-997 PSDGTCAITARQYSE
+997 PSDGTCSITARQYSE
-1012 IFYQYDNATYF
+1012 IFYQYDDAIYPGNVA
-1023 GDVS
+1023 

>member
-1 MTIRIFPSRLPG
+1 MTIRIYPSRLPG
-13 ELLEKHEHGTLTLH
+13 EPLERHEHGTLTLH

-33 VKDYAEATK
+33 VKDYAESTK

-47 ELNGKPLPLNEW
+47 ELNGKPLPPKEW

-189 SPATSLGAKFS
+189 SPATSLGTKFS
-200 YNVFS
+200 CNVFS

-230 GSGLDLAQTSPDS
+230 GSGLDMAQTSPDS
-243 SDIDADSMT
+243 TDITADSMT
-252 VSGPLVSF
+252 VSGPSVTF
-260 SGLIDDNPPSG
+260 SGLHDDNNDDEENA
-271 GGIGTLPEINT
+271 LPE
-282 LPDSWVPGAIVTLNA
+282 SWVEGALVTITA
-297 PANYLVSTSSGY
+297 PANFAVSTSSGF
-309 SVIASDTLAE
+309 SVLASNTLSE
-319 LEPYSGMPVTLAIN
+319 LNPSTGMPVTLEIN
-333 GADYDLFIAA
+333 GSEYDLFIATF
-343 YTPHQNAVPG
+343 TPGQNAVPG
-353 VGGTAASLRGNAAPT
+353 VGGTASVLRGNAAPT
-368 TYDFSVSGET
+368 TYDFSVTSQT
-378 FDLHWQGI
+378 FTLTWQGVA
-386 TYTISLVAN
+386 YTVSLVAN
-395 YGTMPDMLVAI
+395 YGTMSGMLAAI
-406 NGGLTG
+406 NEGITG

-419 DAGVVRIVEISSP
+419 DGGVVRIVEISSP
-432 WNGGSI
+432 WRGGSI
-438 TSSALPISVFGG
+438 TSSSLPVSVFGDN
-450 APVFTAGTA
+450 PDSTSGTA
-459 STGGSPAITA
+459 SSGGSPAITS

-476 SASGE
+476 SAAGA
-481 AFSGIPEGTQRMSL
+481 AFSGIPEGTQRLSL
-495 AHQGG
+495 AHRGN
-500 EYQIIEVDGVS
+500 EYRISEADGTTATVQRIIDGAVD
-511 ASVTRLVG
+511 AY
-519 GVVDSSWPGFSTRT
+519 WPGFSPRT
-533 MIDYSATGISDNDS
+533 MIDYAATGINDNNT
-547 WMGPFLACPDNEVV
+547 WMGPFLACPENEVV
-561 NAFEVN
+561 DAFEVN

-592 QYRVYGSGAG
+592 QYRVYGSGTG
-602 WTSKQGVYA
+602 WSSKQGVYA

-620 TERFDLEAPGL
+620 TERIDLDSPGL

-668 GVMLMAATVETGGVL
+668 GVTLMAATVETGGVL

-703 ARSISGALYHVGNSL
+703 ARSISGALYHVGDSL
-718 GLAMDAEAIDVLE
+718 GLAMDTEAIDVLE
-731 STYWTPGSEYFDYA
+731 STYWAPGSEYFDYA

-750 SSLEMLQKIT
+750 SALEMLQKIT

-770 DGLASVGREGIK
+770 DGLASVGREGVK

-795 ELQTTFSA
+795 ELQTSFSA

-814 TYINGTSWAEETVQ
+814 TYINGTTWAEETVQ
-828 CRTPDNPTPMKV
+828 CRTPDNPTPRKV
-840 EKYTLDGVLDPDR
+840 EKYTLDGVLDPNR

-904 VVDMTTDGGQTTFL
+904 VVDMSTDGGQTTFS
-918 VTESLDWSFE
+918 VTEPLDWSFD
-928 NPRAILR
+928 NPRAIVR
-935 YQNGSASALLVATRV
+935 YQDGSASGLLVVTRV
-950 GDYELTVPWQPAFD
+950 GDYELSVPWQASFD
-964 DILLDDPCIEPPRL
+964 DIVLEDPYIEPPRL
-978 IFCSSTRSFYD
+978 IFCNSTRSYYD

-997 PSDGTCAITARQYSE
+997 PSDGTCSITARQYSE
-1012 IFYQYDNATYF
+1012 IFYQYDDAIYPGNVA
-1023 GDVS
+1023 

>member
-1 MTIRIFPSRLPG
+1 MTIRIYPSRLPG
-13 ELLEKHEHGTLTLH
+13 EPLERHEHGTLTLH

-33 VKDYAEATK
+33 VKDYAESTK

-47 ELNGKPLPLNEW
+47 ELNGKPLPPKEW

-144 IYPDYVVQPVTRFD
+144 IYPDYVVQPVTRFA

-189 SPATSLGAKFS
+189 SPATSLGTKFS
-200 YNVFS
+200 CNVFS

-230 GSGLDLAQTSPDS
+230 GSGLDMAQTSPDS
-243 SDIDADSMT
+243 TDITADSMT
-252 VSGPLVSF
+252 VSGPSVTF
-260 SGLIDDNPPSG
+260 SGLHDDNNDDEENA
-271 GGIGTLPEINT
+271 LPE
-282 LPDSWVPGAIVTLNA
+282 SWVEGALVTITA
-297 PANYLVSTSSGY
+297 PANFAVSTSSGF
-309 SVIASDTLAE
+309 SVLASNTLSE
-319 LEPYSGMPVTLAIN
+319 LNPSTGVPVTLEIN
-333 GADYDLFIAA
+333 GSEYDLFIATF
-343 YTPHQNAVPG
+343 TPGQDAVPG
-353 VGGTAASLRGNAAPT
+353 VGGTASVLRGNAAPT
-368 TYDFSVSGET
+368 TYDFSVTSQT
-378 FDLHWQGI
+378 FTLTWQEVA
-386 TYTISLVAN
+386 YTVSLVAN
-395 YGTMPDMLVAI
+395 YGTMSGMLAAI
-406 NGGLTG
+406 NEGITG

-419 DAGVVRIVEISSP
+419 DGGVVRIVEISSP
-432 WNGGSI
+432 WRGGSI
-438 TSSALPISVFGG
+438 TSSSLPVSVFGDN
-450 APVFTAGTA
+450 PDSTSGTA
-459 STGGSPAITA
+459 SSGGSPAITSTI
-469 NVTLAYG
+469 TLAYG
-476 SASGE
+476 SAAGA
-481 AFSGIPEGTQRMSL
+481 AFSGIPEGTQRLSL
-495 AHQGG
+495 AHRGN
-500 EYQIIEVDGVS
+500 EYRISEADGTTATVQRIIDGAVD
-511 ASVTRLVG
+511 AY
-519 GVVDSSWPGFSTRT
+519 WAGFSPRT
-533 MIDYSATGISDNDS
+533 MIDYAATGINDNNT
-547 WMGPFLACPDNEVV
+547 WMGPFLACPENEVV
-561 NAFEVN
+561 DAFEVN

-592 QYRVYGSGAG
+592 QYRVYGSGTG

-620 TERFDLEAPGL
+620 TERINLDSPGL

-668 GVMLMAATVETGGVL
+668 GVTLMAATVETGGVL

-703 ARSISGALYHVGNSL
+703 ARSISGALYHVGDSL
-718 GLAMDAEAIDVLE
+718 GLAMDTEAIDVLE

-750 SSLEMLQKIT
+750 SALEMLQKIT

-814 TYINGTSWAEETVQ
+814 TYINGTTWAEETVQ
-828 CRTPDNPTPMKV
+828 CRTPDNPTPRKV
-840 EKYTLDGVLDPDR
+840 EKYTLDGVLDPNR

-904 VVDMTTDGGQTTFL
+904 VVDMSTDGGQTTFS
-918 VTESLDWSFE
+918 VTELLDWSFD
-928 NPRAILR
+928 NPRAIVR
-935 YQNGSASALLVATRV
+935 YQDGSASGLLVVTRV
-950 GDYELTVPWQPAFD
+950 GDYELSVPWQASFD
-964 DILLDDPCIEPPRL
+964 DIVLEDPYIEPPRL
-978 IFCSSTRSFYD
+978 IFCNSTRSYYD

-997 PSDGTCAITARQYSE
+997 PADGTCAITARQYSE
-1012 IFYQYDNATYF
+1012 IFYQYDNATYP
-1023 GDVS
+1023 GDVA

>member
-1 MTIRIFPSRLPG
+1 MTIRIYPSRLPG
-13 ELLEKHEHGTLTLH
+13 EPLERHEHGTLTLH

-33 VKDYAEATK
+33 VKDYAESTK

-47 ELNGKPLPLNEW
+47 ELNGKPLPPNEW

-189 SPATSLGAKFS
+189 SPATSLGTKFS

-230 GSGLDLAQTSPDS
+230 GSGLDMAQTSPDS
-243 SDIDADSMT
+243 TDITADSMT
-252 VSGPLVSF
+252 VSGPSVTF
-260 SGLIDDNPPSG
+260 SGLHDDNNDDEENA
-271 GGIGTLPEINT
+271 LPE
-282 LPDSWVPGAIVTLNA
+282 SWVEGALVTITA
-297 PANYLVSTSSGY
+297 PANFAVSTSSGF
-309 SVIASDTLAE
+309 SVLASNTLSE
-319 LEPYSGMPVTLAIN
+319 LDPFTGMPVTLEIN
-333 GADYDLFIAA
+333 GSEYDLFIATF
-343 YTPHQNAVPG
+343 TPGQDAVPG
-353 VGGTAASLRGNAAPT
+353 VGGTASVLRGNAAPT
-368 TYDFSVSGET
+368 TYDFSVTSQT
-378 FDLHWQGI
+378 FTLTWQEVA
-386 TYTISLVAN
+386 YTVSLVAN
-395 YGTMPDMLVAI
+395 YGTMSGMLAAI
-406 NGGLTG
+406 NEGITG

-419 DAGVVRIVEISSP
+419 DGGVVRIVEISSP
-432 WNGGSI
+432 WRGGSI
-438 TSSALPISVFGG
+438 TSSSLPVSVFGDN
-450 APVFTAGTA
+450 PDFTSGTA
-459 STGGSPAITA
+459 SSGGSPAITS

-476 SASGE
+476 SAAGA
-481 AFSGIPEGTQRMSL
+481 AFSGIPEGTQRLSL
-495 AHQGG
+495 AHRGN
-500 EYQIIEVDGVS
+500 EYRISEADGTTATVQRIIDGAVD
-511 ASVTRLVG
+511 AY
-519 GVVDSSWPGFSTRT
+519 WPGFSPRT
-533 MIDYSATGISDNDS
+533 MIDYAATGINDNNT
-547 WMGPFLACPDNEVV
+547 WMGPFLACPENEVV
-561 NAFEVN
+561 DAFEVN

-592 QYRVYGSGAG
+592 QYRVYGSGTG
-602 WTSKQGVYA
+602 WASKQGVYA

-620 TERFDLEAPGL
+620 TERIDLDSPGL

-642 GSNNARDSMFWHA
+642 GSNNARDSMFWHV

-668 GVMLMAATVETGGVL
+668 GVTLMAATVETGGVL

-703 ARSISGALYHVGNSL
+703 ARSISGALYHVGDSL
-718 GLAMDAEAIDVLE
+718 GLAMDTEAIDVLE
-731 STYWTPGSEYFDYA
+731 STYWAPGSEYFDYA

-750 SSLEMLQKIT
+750 SALEMLQKIT

-770 DGLASVGREGIK
+770 DGLASVGREGVK
-782 NWSGIIS
+782 NWAGIIS

-814 TYINGTSWAEETVQ
+814 TYINGTTWAEETVQ
-828 CRTPDNPTPMKV
+828 CRTPDNPTPRKV
-840 EKYTLDGVLDPDR
+840 EKYTLDGVLDPNR

-904 VVDMTTDGGQTTFL
+904 VVDMSTDGGQTTFS
-918 VTESLDWSFE
+918 VTEPLDWSFD
-928 NPRAILR
+928 NPRAIVR
-935 YQNGSASALLVATRV
+935 YQDGSASGLLVVTRV
-950 GDYELTVPWQPAFD
+950 GDYELSVPWQASFD
-964 DILLDDPCIEPPRL
+964 DIVLEDPYIEPPRL
-978 IFCSSTRSFYD
+978 IFCNSTRSYYD

-997 PSDGTCAITARQYSE
+997 PSDGTCSITARQYSE
-1012 IFYQYDNATYF
+1012 IFYQYDDAIYPGNVA
-1023 GDVS
+1023 

>member
-13 ELLEKHEHGTLTLH
+13 EPLEKHEHGTLTLH

-33 VKDYAEATK
+33 VKDYSTATT

-47 ELNGKPLPLNEW
+47 EINGKPLPLNQW
-59 PLCLLKPE
+59 PLCLLKAD
-67 SDIKMFPV
+67 SDVRMYPV

-127 NTAKLGDAIREL
+127 NTAKLGDPIREL

-144 IYPDYVVQPVTRFD
+144 IYPDYVVQPITRFD

-166 VEMLVCLGVGNIA
+166 VEMLVCLGVGDIA

-189 SPATSLGAKFS
+189 SPATSLGSKFS
-200 YNVFS
+200 YNVFP

-230 GSGLDLAQTSPDS
+230 GSGLDMAQTSPDS
-243 SDIDADSMT
+243 TDITADSMT
-252 VSGPLVSF
+252 VSGASVTF
-260 SGLIDDNPPSG
+260 SGLHDDNNDDEEDA
-271 GGIGTLPEINT
+271 LPE
-282 LPDSWVPGAIVTLNA
+282 SWVEGALVTIIA
-297 PANYLVSTSSGY
+297 PANFAVSTSSGF
-309 SVIASDTLAE
+309 SVLASDTLME
-319 LEPYSGMPVTLAIN
+319 LNPSTGMPVTLEIN
-333 GADYDLFIAA
+333 GSEYDLFIAT
-343 YTPHQNAVPG
+343 YTPGQAAVPG
-353 VGGTAASLRGNAAPT
+353 VGGTAAVLRGNAAPT
-368 TYDFSVSGET
+368 TYDFSVTGQT
-378 FDLHWQGI
+378 FTLAWQGA

-395 YGTMPDMLVAI
+395 YGTMSGLLSAI
-406 NGGLTG
+406 NEGITG

-419 DAGVVRIVEISSP
+419 DGGVVRIVEISSP
-432 WNGGSI
+432 WRGGSI
-438 TSSALPISVFGG
+438 TTSSLPVSVFGDM
-450 APVFTAGTA
+450 PEFTAGTA
-459 STGGSPAITA
+459 SSGGTPAITA

-476 SASGE
+476 SAAGA
-481 AFSGIPEGTQRMSL
+481 AFSGIPEGTQRL
-495 AHQGG
+495 ALSHRGN
-500 EYQIIEVDGVS
+500 EYRIAEADGTTATVQRIIDGAVD
-511 ASVTRLVG
+511 AY
-519 GVVDSSWPGFSTRT
+519 WPGFSPRT
-533 MIDYSATGISDNDS
+533 MIDYAATGINDNNT
-547 WMGPFLACPDNEVV
+547 WMGPFLACPENEVV
-561 NAFEVN
+561 DAFEVN

-592 QYRVYGSGAG
+592 QYRVYGSGSG

-620 TERFDLEAPGL
+620 TERFNLDVPGL

-655 LRGRLLARPSSYA
+655 LRGRLLARPLSYA
-668 GVMLMAATVETGGVL
+668 GVTLMAATVETGGVL
-683 AAQSDRRVSVV
+683 AAQSDRRVNVV

-703 ARSISGALYHVGNSL
+703 ARSISGALYHVGRSL

-750 SSLEMLQKIT
+750 SSLEMLQKIA

-770 DGLASVGREGIK
+770 DGLASVGREGVK

-814 TYINGTSWAEETVQ
+814 TYINATTWAEETVQ
-828 CRTPDNPTPMKV
+828 CRTPNNPTPRKV
-840 EKYTLDGVLDPDR
+840 EKYTLDGVLDPNR

-867 QRLGHTTSTELDA
+867 QRLGHSTSTELEA

-890 LTDDIPGNKTVSSL
+890 LTDDIPGNNTVSTL
-904 VVDMTTDGGQTTFL
+904 VVDMSTGGGQTTFL
-918 VTESLDWSFE
+918 VTEPLDWSFE
-928 NPRAILR
+928 NPRALLR
-935 YQNGSASALLVATRV
+935 YQDGSASGLLVATRV
-950 GDYELTVPWQPAFD
+950 GDYELSVPWQPAFD
-964 DILLDDPCIEPPRL
+964 DILLDEPCIEPPRL
-978 IFCSSTRSFYD
+978 IFCSSMRSYYD

-997 PSDGTCAITARQYSE
+997 PSDGTCSITARQYSE
-1012 IFYQYDNATYF
+1012 IFYQYDNATYP
-1023 GDVS
+1023 GNVA